1 MLSYNFIPGTYLED
15 PIPIK
20 SQVTFNP
27 EAEANNIISSL
38 RAMRG
43 TASTLGIMPDPE
55 FGAYQSY
62 ELPEVNDRSEFT
74 KGLLRGVDSTQAL
87 LYGGIGAV
95 GDVLGM
101 DSVRDWG
108 YENYARNMEE
118 AEENKAAIGSISE
131 VNSLGSFGQ
140 YTMGVLG
147 ELAPTAAGALAS
159 GGIGAL
165 AGKYYGSKLI
175 RKAVADQIENQV
187 QKGIADAAA
196 KGIASE
202 AVESTLRKQAQQQVM
217 GNLMRKGGTAAVGA
231 YTSLTEGG
239 GNWGQDVAAH
249 GIESASPGQDLL
261 FGVASGAIET
271 ILGAEIS
278 LFKSLTGKTVSDA
291 VEQSFRKELVKG
303 FAKAALSEGGQEAI
317 QETLSSINANIL
329 DSKGLITE
337 EDIEGIFNAAVAGAI
352 GGVAFHLPTSWSDAR
367 NRKKKTAA
375 QAEIDD
381 IVKKIE
387 EAKAQKAEQERLQTI
402 EQERIAKEQ
411 QYQDVVNDPRTQFE
425 LQLQKEMDDLNAYWD
440 QEGKDLYSAYERH
453 RRALENPSQSS
464 PRAIKAAQAFMKKFV
479 PFQEARNASIISLS
493 REQEKKRS
501 QFYSN
506 RKRPNREVEQIER
519 PDWDV
524 TQTYPYQAA
533 AEMQRQ
539 EERLDSLAAMFE
551 QGAEEHNAIAMAEE
565 EAWRASRSATRAMT
579 PARQAFEQK
588 LLNEQNEFNSR
599 WDERGK
605 KIYSAYSAAKAVL
618 ERPNEFSAAERKK
631 ALTAL
636 NEYKKFE
643 QERSTAQTILSNRQQ
658 QERTAFYSGRTRENR
673 TPPVSPLKL
682 DWDPSLSYTETFNF
696 ERAEE
701 ERKLNELGS
710 MFEEGAR
717 IHDLIA
723 TADRAEHNR
732 QMEGFSQYTPGLVA
746 REQEILNRTD
756 ISDIQKEILLRNLRS
771 GRAYPD
777 RTTAP
782 EDTRPTFGEIQY
794 LRDKEEAEKLMPL
807 LKAREA
813 QRIQHQLWKEY
824 ADREEAAFKEEWDK
838 KEASLLAQLQKFNQ
852 IATQSRLTADQEY
865 DRAQLYAKHAK
876 FLNDKKK
883 AREALDAKIKAGY
896 HSADGVFLSEA
907 RIAANNVYQQEE
919 IDRALGSGAYD
930 AISDALTEASTYF
943 TKATE
948 AINQRIADINTALS
962 EENAALA
969 QKQKDLTLTSD
980 DWKRHKTRIDNLTK
994 QRGKALKSLRKMN
1007 KLMGDISKKN
1017 AVLSSTDLNN
1027 LGLAIQELYHEGET
1041 ILNLQRS
1048 EDIFRDKQQLMI
1060 NEKKAKF
1067 GQLTDALKRARKL
1080 VENNIDQESKAR
1092 VSQIFNNV
1100 ENALTN
1106 SNFERDYPLQNPE
1119 AKTTPP
1125 SVVAQREQQQEQS
1138 ALEDAKI
1145 KEDFTNT
1152 FNQNLTSAIEAQQR
1166 AKEKEDQD
1174 AHEAS
1179 VQAATKQ
1186 KKSSVPREQLA
1197 RWAKED
1203 AARWDAITLLDPSE
1217 ANRPVLEEMARD
1229 TARVKAAER
1238 KAQEVLASAQAAM
1251 NMTLKEQE
1259 NPATLASRL
1268 LGQNRKSLK
1277 EKKVHSVITFL
1288 KNTLKSLPGLRD
1300 NTVICYDEN
1309 DASIPIELK
1318 NMLAN
1323 VNLGLTKGIK
1333 YLFTGDIGAYNIRLI
1348 DEANSRLDNLAIAE
1362 EMERQGDDPRRIKL
1376 ATGWERHRKDGKW
1389 RYELDDSIY
1398 RTIES
1403 FDLGDTT
1410 KTYTLSDIL
1419 LGAEDLFNSYPVL
1432 MDITVEQKSLS
1443 TSERGSY
1450 NPATNTITINSNLSS
1465 ADKRLTLLHEIQH
1478 SIQEIEGWTRGT
1490 STDAVISKRTL
1501 DKLRN
1506 KVQVKRAEKIYDEFS
1521 SIDSS
1526 ISIALEFLPM
1536 RIRMWLKH
1544 VEDPSIRALFK
1555 NNLSKNTNYSYLVKR
1570 LDAFISELQS
1580 KTVTDTDA
1588 EFQNERVIYRTERIL
1603 ESIREL
1609 ESKTKRAK
1617 RLIRLLSIVNRRV
1630 SPSLYKDAY
1639 EVYYENAGE
1648 VEARNV
1654 AHRAN
1659 MTYEER
1665 LNSLIEDTQDVSYED
1680 QQMLYRA
1687 MGGQVKGVYYKG
1699 KLYLF
1704 AKNLDS
1710 KEDAIRTLIHEG
1722 VAHYGLRSIMNDE
1735 QLGQF
1740 LNLVFNSFAGTES
1753 WKKFAAAR
1761 PEYFKTNDR
1770 LTQAE
1775 EYVAYIAEQM
1785 KVSELINPENQSIFN
1800 RIVMFLRNILSKLGL
1815 KTTLTHKDIR
1825 DVLKLSAYN
1834 LQKKGG
1840 QKDLINE
1847 LNNIDMY
1854 QADQQNKEMTLS
1866 EEPIYGVKFDDV
1878 QNARSYFADA
1888 DSARTGI
1895 PYTRFANNEPNLTNT
1910 LNLNDS
1916 LDEQHDKIKT
1926 RIAKLARDFSAAPA
1940 IDAVDNETF
1949 YVSMF
1954 NRVFGPYPSEQ
1965 DARTFIDNDAMLS
1978 SITGWDVYNFLASTM
1993 DSKRKATEIMN
2004 AYGIRGA
2011 QYLNMGKNTYYLFE
2025 GNNINMVPYQY
2036 NLNTLSEPKFLVT
2049 NPKDMVLDPE
2059 TGEPT
2064 TKDTPD
2070 QWTYMNELFNQVARE
2085 SSWLRKVADVIKT
2098 GTSRADD
2105 GTLIEHNGWERFIEG
2120 TVDRYRRLK
2129 VVQDY
2134 LKKKFKGAVDFST
2147 NVYQNLQGLTN
2158 RISRRQVDA
2167 DNKYLKP
2174 IEDVLKEVT
2183 ADLPIYKDG
2192 KLIGYKKSTDSDYQ
2206 DFMLRLFDGFLHA
2219 RHAQER
2225 NKSVSERFRGRRWL
2239 DKDGNPHHKN
2249 MKSAEQGQDI
2259 INASGMS
2266 DAEAQHLIDT
2276 LGSISGFQ
2284 EAAALVDKMN
2294 RYTLETMLEMKLI
2307 TQEDFNN
2314 MAKYNYYVPLTGW
2327 EDMVEHFAPGRYRPR
2342 GRSLSTGGKRPV
2354 QFAKGRD
2361 NKLPASP
2368 LLRSWQ
2374 QMDDIIALGMRN
2386 EVMRGFGQLVKNT
2399 SSETELWE
2407 VDRKNPEAVRLQV
2420 TKNGDII
2427 LVTKPSELHGSGD
2440 SAVSYIDEN
2449 GKPVRIVIKDK
2460 WLADAMRGENM
2471 APTGAIVDM
2480 MRKYTGMMSK
2490 LMTSRNPLF
2499 AMVNPIRDMMT
2510 AALNLGSVIEEN
2522 QMRGLMEK
2530 NGIIQRKV
2538 VTDVF
2543 SKKKLN
2549 MLWDMASMDEGKST
2563 FDASKYDPRDV
2574 QDLMDWRKNGGHT
2587 KSISVYDM
2595 KDRSKALRA
2604 GIRKDGIK
2612 KHYDEAMSYLDML
2625 SDMTENVV
2633 RFSVYQNVQRAFE
2646 ENIHRR
2652 AQAEGWSSAR
2662 VQQEI
2667 EMAKQKSA
2675 NIALDCT
2682 VNFTKRGAWAN
2693 VFNPLFAFSSASIQG
2708 FARIANNLWRPTSTP
2723 LQNFKRVSKFMA
2735 MGTCAPLM
2743 HGFICRA
2750 IMGDDE
2756 DGLNKYDKIPAYI
2769 KETNL
2774 IIPMPFGDGGYIKVP
2789 LPYGYNVFWSMGT
2802 TLDTVMAGHQH
2813 PADGALSIIKNALS
2827 NITPLDPSQGAVAFV
2842 PTIFKP
2848 LVELAANKNFAG
2860 APIKPEGYSTDML
2873 PEHMKSWER
2882 TPKGYKDI
2890 AGLLNFITGGFMTK
2904 SNIGALDISPET
2916 IEHLANSYL
2925 GGIYRIF
2932 SQAADLALSPMMGY
2946 QVEAKNIPL
2955 LNRLYGVTD
2964 DDNTRAIY
2972 NRYADHVRSAQVL
2985 KKQLKG
2991 TEEERDLLDAR
3002 RNVFSV
3008 EKQYTAVNTELN
3020 KVKQAKKDLAKRYP
3034 KRGEAYYNQLK
3045 LLEKREEKIMQKFNR
3060 VAHRAGLTME

>member
-1 MLSYNFIPGTYLED
+1 MLSYNFIPGTYLEE
-15 PIPIK
+15 PTPHK

-38 RAMRG
+38 RTMRG
-43 TASTLGIMPDPE
+43 ATSTSGLMPYPE
-55 FGAYQSY
+55 TGGYQSY
-62 ELPEVNDRSEFT
+62 ELPKEEMGEFM
-74 KGLLRGVDSTQAL
+74 KGVHRGIESTQAMGSGALGAIGDL
-87 LYGGIGAV
+87 LGI
-95 GDVLGM
+95 
-101 DSVRDWG
+101 DSMRDAG
-108 YENYARNMEE
+108 YEGYLRNMEE
-118 AEENKAAIGSISE
+118 AEQYKGSTQNFSDIFTEEGSA
-131 VNSLGSFGQ
+131 VDWALG
-140 YTMGVLG
+140 TAG
-147 ELAPTAAGALAS
+147 ELLPTIAGALVS
-159 GGIGAL
+159 GGIGSAAGYTLGKTMAGKAARKFVADRIENQFKKNMVEL
-165 AGKYYGSKLI
+165 AGKGVVGEAAEATA
-175 RKAVADQIENQV
+175 RDAATKAVM
-187 QKGIADAAA
+187 QKM
-196 KGIASE
+196 
-202 AVESTLRKQAQQQVM
+202 AQW
-217 GNLMRKGGTAAVGA
+217 GGTAALTG
-231 YTSLTEGG
+231 YTSLQEGG
-239 GNWGQDVAAH
+239 SNWGQDVTSH
-249 GIESASPGQDLL
+249 GLEGTRPGQDLF
-261 FGVASGAIET
+261 FGLLSGMSEAV
-271 ILGAEIS
+271 LGAESS
-278 LFKSLTGKTVSDA
+278 LLRAWTGKKVSDQ
-291 VEQSFRKELVKG
+291 VEQAFRKEFLKG
-303 FAKAALSEGGQEAI
+303 LPKAAASEGGQEAF
-317 QETLSSINANIL
+317 QEMLSSINANIQ
-329 DSKGLITE
+329 DAKGLLTTE
-337 EDIEGIFNAAVAGAI
+337 DLEGMFDAAMAGALGGGIMHVPTLI
-352 GGVAFHLPTSWSDAR
+352 GERRGKRAKNADEQKIENLVKEIEE
-367 NRKKKTAA
+367 NKRKR
-375 QAEIDD
+375 E
-381 IVKKIE
+381 E
-387 EAKAQKAEQERLQTI
+387 EAKKIPAIPERSSVKDPALESFDNETEELLQQLDTRWGGNKSYKNLVSKFNKYKDWLELGDARYALPGGEKEENAALIAQRQLEDYEKRWQAERSKLVTDRQKKRAELKYTKGEPTIQIDGEEGYLESTWEAEEYGTFTPDAYFAEQEKVEKEDPLATARARLQKDK
-402 EQERIAKEQ
+402 EAWAEHDKAKRAEFEEKWAKKSADILKEFSVFDK
-411 QYQDVVNDPRTQFE
+411 QDKTRWSLNEWANFRSLLAKKNKLE
-425 LQLQKEMDDLNAYWD
+425 EEKKKEKEALD
-440 QEGKDLYSAYERH
+440 
-453 RRALENPSQSS
+453 RAL
-464 PRAIKAAQAFMKKFV
+464 AAGY
-479 PFQEARNASIISLS
+479 RISDT
-493 REQEKKRS
+493 RYINE
-501 QFYSN
+501 F
-506 RKRPNREVEQIER
+506 
-519 PDWDV
+519 
-524 TQTYPYQAA
+524 
-533 AEMQRQ
+533 QRQ
-539 EERLDSLAAMFE
+539 
-551 QGAEEHNAIAMAEE
+551 NNI
-565 EAWRASRSATRAMT
+565 
-579 PARQAFEQK
+579 FEQK
-588 LLNEQNEFNSR
+588 E
-599 WDERGK
+599 
-605 KIYSAYSAAKAVL
+605 KI
-618 ERPNEFSAAERKK
+618 
-631 ALTAL
+631 
-636 NEYKKFE
+636 
-643 QERSTAQTILSNRQQ
+643 
-658 QERTAFYSGRTRENR
+658 
-673 TPPVSPLKL
+673 
-682 DWDPSLSYTETFNF
+682 
-696 ERAEE
+696 
-701 ERKLNELGS
+701 
-710 MFEEGAR
+710 
-717 IHDLIA
+717 
-723 TADRAEHNR
+723 
-732 QMEGFSQYTPGLVA
+732 
-746 REQEILNRTD
+746 
-756 ISDIQKEILLRNLRS
+756 
-771 GRAYPD
+771 
-777 RTTAP
+777 
-782 EDTRPTFGEIQY
+782 
-794 LRDKEEAEKLMPL
+794 DK
-807 LKAREA
+807 
-813 QRIQHQLWKEY
+813 
-824 ADREEAAFKEEWDK
+824 
-838 KEASLLAQLQKFNQ
+838 
-852 IATQSRLTADQEY
+852 
-865 DRAQLYAKHAK
+865 
-876 FLNDKKK
+876 
-883 AREALDAKIKAGY
+883 
-896 HSADGVFLSEA
+896 
-907 RIAANNVYQQEE
+907 
-919 IDRALGSGAYD
+919 ALGSGAFD
-930 AISDALTEASTYF
+930 SITQTLSDAVVYHDKAQESAKRTLADIDQAITDTEA
-943 TKATE
+943 K
-948 AINQRIADINTALS
+948 IN
-962 EENAALA
+962 EG
-969 QKQKDLTLTSD
+969 QKNLTLTAKD
-980 DWKRHKTRIDNLTK
+980 YKLWNERIEELRAQRTRVLRAT
-994 QRGKALKSLRKMN
+994 RKMS
-1007 KLMGDISKKN
+1007 KLMGKISDQN
-1017 AVLSSTDLNN
+1017 AYLSSANYRE
-1027 LGLAIQELYHEGET
+1027 LAYDIQELYNEG
-1041 ILNLQRS
+1041 
-1048 EDIFRDKQQLMI
+1048 DGIFGIERTDKVFRQGQAVQLAQVKDRYERLSDQI
-1060 NEKKAKF
+1060 KKAQARISNF
-1067 GQLTDALKRARKL
+1067 ESTPVLDAIGQAFRNTETSIA
-1080 VENNIDQESKAR
+1080 N
-1092 VSQIFNNV
+1092 
-1100 ENALTN
+1100 T
-1106 SNFERDYPLQNPE
+1106 NFERDYPLQSPAAKPVATANDADQNMRQQIEQQKEYEDWKSINEDFDAFQKKQVNDLRTRMETSKEDSRIADLLKTTGQKTHSIPSNIMTKLYGSKPFYE
-1119 AKTTPP
+1119 DVLNRLAKAKTDEEH
-1125 SVVAQREQQQEQS
+1125 AQ
-1138 ALEDAKI
+1138 I
-1145 KEDFTNT
+1145 
-1152 FNQNLTSAIEAQQR
+1152 
-1166 AKEKEDQD
+1166 EKELNELFEKDEKFHKRLMELRRST
-1174 AHEAS
+1174 A
-1179 VQAATKQ
+1179 
-1186 KKSSVPREQLA
+1186 
-1197 RWAKED
+1197 
-1203 AARWDAITLLDPSE
+1203 E
-1217 ANRPVLEEMARD
+1217 ANKMFEQHNMSLDNILATRLIPSSNKVSPK
-1229 TARVKAAER
+1229 TKTVK
-1238 KAQEVLASAQAAM
+1238 
-1251 NMTLKEQE
+1251 
-1259 NPATLASRL
+1259 
-1268 LGQNRKSLK
+1268 
-1277 EKKVHSVITFL
+1277 SVINFL
-1288 KNTLKSLPGLRD
+1288 KNTLKSLPGLKD
-1300 NTVICYDEN
+1300 NTVICYDQN
-1309 DASIPIELK
+1309 DASIPLELK
-1318 NMLAN
+1318 NMLAD
-1323 VNLGLTKGIK
+1323 VNLGLTKGVK
-1333 YLFTGDIGAYNIRLI
+1333 YLFCGTTGSYNLDIT
-1348 DEANSRLDNLAIAE
+1348 E
-1362 EMERQGDDPRRIKL
+1362 EMYTRSDNYLTAELMEAEGKDPRSIKL
-1376 ATGWERHRKDGKW
+1376 ATGWERNKADGLW
-1389 RYELDDSIY
+1389 RYEISDKDYTFNSEILELNDIDAFNSK
-1398 RTIES
+1398 
-1403 FDLGDTT
+1403 G
-1410 KTYTLSDIL
+1410 YTLENIL
-1419 LGAEDLFNSYPVL
+1419 SNAEDLFIAYPELKDYKV
-1432 MDITVEQKSLS
+1432 SLIKFDGSTYGSFS
-1443 TSERGSY
+1443 TSQKIIE
-1450 NPATNTITINSNLSS
+1450 L
-1465 ADKRLTLLHEIQH
+1465 ADSIPTAEKTLTLLHEIQH
-1478 SIQEIEGWTRGT
+1478 AIQGIEGFNSGT
-1490 STDAVISKRTL
+1490 SEFSVNYKRYGKDNDNKIRIKRMRSLFSTYSRLSRYIDQDLNKIKDEFNEILSEVKDENLALNEEIYSDITTLSDMLSKADSFDRERLTRIEKLASKLVDTIDVFRRSIPYREQREYARKLISLNSKL
-1501 DKLRN
+1501 DIY
-1506 KVQVKRAEKIYDEFS
+1506 VKR
-1521 SIDSS
+1521 
-1526 ISIALEFLPM
+1526 
-1536 RIRMWLKH
+1536 
-1544 VEDPSIRALFK
+1544 
-1555 NNLSKNTNYSYLVKR
+1555 NTANLVKDIDKVNK
-1570 LDAFISELQS
+1570 LKNIFNKFKDYADPNLYQDSF
-1580 KTVTDTDA
+1580 TV
-1588 EFQNERVIYRTERIL
+1588 Y
-1603 ESIREL
+1603 
-1609 ESKTKRAK
+1609 KR
-1617 RLIRLLSIVNRRV
+1617 R
-1630 SPSLYKDAY
+1630 
-1639 EVYYENAGE
+1639 AGE
-1648 VEARNV
+1648 TEARNV
-1654 AHRAN
+1654 QARH
-1659 MTYEER
+1659 TLSYEER
-1665 LNSLIEDTQDVSYED
+1665 LRSLIEDTQDIAYED
-1680 QQMLYRA
+1680 QQTLYRA
-1687 MGGQVKGVYYKG
+1687 MNGQVKGAYYNG
-1699 KLYLF
+1699 KLYIF
-1704 AKNLDS
+1704 AKNMEGQ
-1710 KEDAIRTLIHEG
+1710 EDAIRTLIHEG
-1722 VAHYGLRSIMNDE
+1722 VAHYGLRSIMNNE

-1740 LNLVFNSFAGTES
+1740 LNLVFNSFANTES

-1840 QKDLINE
+1840 RSELIKE
-1847 LNNIDMY
+1847 LTSIDMY
-1854 QADQQNKEMTLS
+1854 QADQQNQEMALS
-1866 EEPIYGVKFDDV
+1866 EEPIYGIKFDDV
-1878 QNARSYFADA
+1878 QGAKVYFANADA
-1888 DSARTGI
+1888 SRTGI
-1895 PYTRFANNEPNLTNT
+1895 PYTRFAKNEPNNTNT

-1916 LDEQHDKIKT
+1916 MSQQHEKIKS
-1926 RIAKLARDFSAAPA
+1926 RLEKVFNLLNINPAVESA
-1940 IDAVDNETF
+1940 DDNTHYVVAVG
-1949 YVSMF
+1949 
-1954 NRVFGPYPSEQ
+1954 RVFGPYEDTDSANQ
-1965 DARTFIDNDAMLS
+1965 FIKNGAFLDKIS
-1978 SITGWDVYNFLASTM
+1978 GWDVYNYITQKVG
-1993 DSKRKATEIMN
+1993 SKREATRLLN
-2004 AYGIRGA
+2004 YHGIRGA

-2025 GNNINMVPYQY
+2025 GNNINTVSYQY
-2036 NLNTLSEPKFLVT
+2036 DLNKLSEPKFLVT

-2070 QWTYMNELFNQVARE
+2070 QWTYHNELFNQVARE
-2085 SSWLRKVADVIKT
+2085 SSWLRKVASIIKT
-2098 GTSRADD
+2098 GTSRTDD
-2105 GTLIEHNGWERFIEG
+2105 GTLIEHNGWERFVEG

-2134 LKKKFKGAVDFST
+2134 LKKKFKGAVDFTT

-2158 RISRRQVDA
+2158 RISERQVDA
-2167 DNKYLKP
+2167 ANKYLKP
-2174 IEDVLKEVT
+2174 VEDVLKEVT
-2183 ADLPIYKDG
+2183 VDLPIYKDG
-2192 KLIGYKKSTDSDYQ
+2192 KLTGYKKSTDSDYQ

-2361 NKLPASP
+2361 NKLPSSP

-2471 APTGAIVDM
+2471 APTGAIIDM

-2499 AMVNPIRDMMT
+2499 AMTNPIRDMMT

-2530 NGIIQRKV
+2530 NGVIQRKV

-2563 FDASKYDPRDV
+2563 FDASKYDPKDV

-2604 GIRKDGIK
+2604 GIRKDGVK
-2612 KHYDEAMSYLDML
+2612 KHYAEAVSYLDML

-2646 ENIHRR
+2646 ENIHNR
-2652 AQAEGWSSAR
+2652 ARAEGWSSAR

-2882 TPKGYKDI
+2882 TPKGYKDV
-2890 AGLLNFITGGFMTK
+2890 AWYLNFITGGFMTK

-2932 SQAADLALSPMMGY
+2932 SQSVDLAMSPMMGY

-3008 EKQYTAVNTELN
+3008 EKQYTAVNTELS

>member
-1 MLSYNFIPGTYLED
+1 MLSYNFIPGTYLEE
-15 PIPIK
+15 PTPHK
-20 SQVTFNP
+20 PQAMFNP

-43 TASTLGIMPDPE
+43 AAPTRGIMPDPE

-62 ELPEVNDRSEFT
+62 ELPEVNDHSELT

-118 AEENKAAIGSISE
+118 AEENKAAVGSISE
-131 VNSLGSFGQ
+131 VDSLGSFGQ
-140 YTMGVLG
+140 YAMGVLG
-147 ELAPTAAGALAS
+147 ELAPTAAGALVS
-159 GGIGAL
+159 GGIGAF

-175 RKAVADQIENQV
+175 RKAVSEQIENQV
-187 QKGIADAAA
+187 QKGIAEAAA

-217 GNLMRKGGTAAVGA
+217 GNLMRKGGTAAMGA

-249 GIESASPGQDLL
+249 GIENASPGQDLL

-352 GGVAFHLPTSWSDAR
+352 GGVAFHLPTAWSDSR

-375 QAEIDD
+375 QVEIDD
-381 IVKKIE
+381 TVKKIE
-387 EAKAQKAEQERLQTI
+387 EAKAQKVEQERLQTI
-402 EQERIAKEQ
+402 EQERLAKEQ

-453 RRALENPSQSS
+453 KRALENPSQSS

-479 PFQEARNASIISLS
+479 PFQEARNASVISLS

-506 RKRPNREVEQIER
+506 RKRPNRSIEQIEK

-539 EERLDSLAAMFE
+539 GERLDSLAAMFE

-605 KIYSAYSAAKAVL
+605 KIYSAYNAVKAVL
-618 ERPNEFSAAERKK
+618 ERPNEFSAADRKK

-643 QERSTAQTILSNRQQ
+643 QERSTAQTALSNRQQ
-658 QERTAFYSGRTRENR
+658 QERAVFYSGRTRENR
-673 TPPVSPLKL
+673 TLPVSPLKL

-701 ERKLNELGS
+701 ERKINELGS

-813 QRIQHQLWKEY
+813 QRIHHQLWKEY
-824 ADREEAAFKEEWDK
+824 ADKEEAAFKAEWDK

-852 IATQSRLTADQEY
+852 MASQARLTADQEY
-865 DRAQLYAKHAK
+865 ARAQLYAKHAK

-883 AREALDAKIKAGY
+883 AKEALDAKIRAGY
-896 HSADGVFLSEA
+896 HAADGTFLSEA
-907 RIAANNVYQQEE
+907 RIVANKVYQQEE

-930 AISDALTEASTYF
+930 TISDALTEASTYF

-948 AINQRIADINTALS
+948 AINKRIADIDSAIS
-962 EENAALA
+962 EENLELA
-969 QKQKDLTLTSD
+969 QKQKNLTLTSEEWD
-980 DWKRHKTRIDNLTK
+980 RHKARIKDLQH
-994 QRGKALKSLRKMN
+994 QRGTALRSLRKMN
-1007 KLMGDISKKN
+1007 KLMSNISKKN
-1017 AVLSSTDLNN
+1017 AVLSTTDLNN
-1027 LGLAIQELYHEGET
+1027 LGLDIQELYHEGEN

-1067 GQLTDALKRARKL
+1067 GQLTDALKRTRKL
-1080 VENNIDQESKAR
+1080 LENNADKESKAQISR
-1092 VSQIFNNV
+1092 IFNNV

-1106 SNFERDYPLQNPE
+1106 SNFERDYPLQNP
-1119 AKTTPP
+1119 ATKTTPP

-1145 KEDFTNT
+1145 KDDFTNT
-1152 FNQNLTSAIEAQQR
+1152 FNQNLTSAIEAQQK
-1166 AKEKEDQD
+1166 AKEREDQN

-1186 KKSSVPREQLA
+1186 KKSFVSKEQLA

-1238 KAQEVLASAQAAM
+1238 KVQEVIASAQAAM
-1251 NMTLKEQE
+1251 DMTLKEQE

-1268 LGQNRKSLK
+1268 LGQNRKNFK

-1288 KNTLKSLPGLRD
+1288 KNTLKSLPGLKD
-1300 NTVICYDEN
+1300 NTVICYDQN
-1309 DASIPIELK
+1309 DASIPLELK

-1323 VNLGLTKGIK
+1323 VNLGLSKGIK
-1333 YLFTGDIGAYNIRLI
+1333 YLFTGERGAYNIDL
-1348 DEANSRLDNLAIAE
+1348 AE
-1362 EMERQGDDPRRIKL
+1362 EMTWRMDNFRIAKEMELAGVSPKEIKL
-1376 ATGWERHRKDGKW
+1376 ATGWEKNLADGKW
-1389 RYELDDSIY
+1389 RYEIDDSLMKFK
-1398 RTIES
+1398 S
-1403 FDLGDTT
+1403 NFVPADL
-1410 KTYTLSDIL
+1410 L
-1419 LGAEDLFNSYPVL
+1419 LRKYSLGEIMKGASDLFKMYP
-1432 MDITVEQKSLS
+1432 SLQNIIVFHDP
-1443 TSERGSY
+1443 EAGNGGY
-1450 NPATNTITINSNLSS
+1450 YSS
-1465 ADKRLTLLHEIQH
+1465 DHPEEIALPVNCGPDYCFRVLLHEIQH
-1478 SIQEIEGWTRGT
+1478 AIQHREGFYRGT
-1490 STDAVISKRTL
+1490 SPEAIGALRQRSNLGAQVSKYENWAISNFEDAV
-1501 DKLRN
+1501 
-1506 KVQVKRAEKIYDEFS
+1506 AEITKDPNTDDTAYYNFFS
-1521 SIDSS
+1521 SEEIDSIES
-1526 ISIALEFLPM
+1526 E
-1536 RIRMWLKH
+1536 
-1544 VEDPSIRALFK
+1544 EDFRRLCLRAI
-1555 NNLSKNTNYSYLVKR
+1555 KR
-1570 LDAFISELQS
+1570 LSDSSSSARSLPLSSEQ
-1580 KTVTDTDA
+1580 
-1588 EFQNERVIYRTERIL
+1588 
-1603 ESIREL
+1603 
-1609 ESKTKRAK
+1609 AK
-1617 RLIRLLSIVNRRV
+1617 RNYLISLDAAISHYRKAQEYKKKAELYNKFMSSGDNQLSDIDLYRRH
-1630 SPSLYKDAY
+1630 P
-1639 EVYYENAGE
+1639 GE
-1648 VEARNV
+1648 VEAENAV
-1654 AHRAN
+1654 ARHQ
-1659 MTYEER
+1659 MSYEER
-1665 LNSLIEDTQDVSYED
+1665 LESQISDTQEWSYED
-1680 QQMLYRA
+1680 QRAYTRA
-1687 MGGQVKGVYYKG
+1687 MNGQVKGAYYNG
-1699 KLYLF
+1699 KLYIF
-1704 AKNLDS
+1704 AKNMEGQ
-1710 KEDAIRTLIHEG
+1710 EDAIRTLIHEG
-1722 VAHYGLRSIMNDE
+1722 VAHYGLRSIMNNE

-1740 LNLVFNSFAGTES
+1740 LNLVFNSFANTES

-1785 KVSELINPENQSIFN
+1785 KVSELINPENQGIFN

-1840 QKDLINE
+1840 QKDLISE

-1878 QNARSYFADA
+1878 QNAKSYFADA

-1895 PYTRFANNEPNLTNT
+1895 PYTRFAKNEPNLTNT

-1926 RIAKLARDFSAAPA
+1926 RIAKLARDFGAAPA
-1940 IDAVDNETF
+1940 IDAVDAETF

-1965 DARTFIDNDAMLS
+1965 DAKTFIDNDAMLS
-1978 SITGWDVYNFLASTM
+1978 SITGWDVYNFLASAM

-2025 GNNINMVPYQY
+2025 GNNINTVPYQY
-2036 NLNTLSEPKFLVT
+2036 DLSKLSEPKFLVT

-2070 QWTYMNELFNQVARE
+2070 QWTYHNELFNQVARE
-2085 SSWLRKVADVIKT
+2085 SSWLRKVASVIKT

-2105 GTLIEHNGWERFIEG
+2105 GSLIEHNGWERFVEG

-2134 LKKKFKGAVDFST
+2134 LKKKFKGAVNFTT

-2158 RISRRQVDA
+2158 RISERQVDA
-2167 DNKYLKP
+2167 ANKYLKP
-2174 IEDVLKEVT
+2174 VEDVLKEVT
-2183 ADLPIYKDG
+2183 VDLPIYKDG

-2206 DFMLRLFDGFLHA
+2206 DFLLRLFDGFLHA

-2266 DAEAQHLIDT
+2266 DAEAQHLIDI

-2361 NKLPASP
+2361 NKLPSSP

-2471 APTGAIVDM
+2471 APTGAIIDM

-2499 AMVNPIRDMMT
+2499 TLVNPLRDLTT
-2510 AALNLGSVIEEN
+2510 AYLNLGSVIEEN

-2530 NGIIQRKV
+2530 NGVIQNSVIKEAFAGNIRNILF
-2538 VTDVF
+2538 D
-2543 SKKKLN
+2543 LA
-2549 MLWDMASMDEGKST
+2549 MADEGKKP
-2563 FDASKYDPRDV
+2563 FDASKYDPQVV
-2574 QDLMDWRKNGGHT
+2574 QDVMDWRKNGGHT

-2595 KDRSKALRA
+2595 QDRSKALRA
-2604 GIRKDGIK
+2604 NIRRDGIMK
-2612 KHYDEAMSYLDML
+2612 RYDEAMKYLDIL
-2625 SDMTENVV
+2625 SDTAENIV
-2633 RFSVYQNVQRAFE
+2633 RFSVYRNVQRAFE
-2646 ENIHRR
+2646 ENIHQR
-2652 AQAEGWSSAR
+2652 AKAEGWSSAR

-2756 DGLNKYDKIPAYI
+2756 DGINKYDKIPAYI

-2813 PADGALSIIKNALS
+2813 PADGALSIMKNALS

-2873 PEHMKSWER
+2873 PEHMKAWER
-2882 TPKGYKDI
+2882 TPHGYKWV
-2890 AGLLNFITGGFMTK
+2890 AGMLNFITGGFMTK

-2932 SQAADLALSPMMGY
+2932 SQSVDLALSPMMGY

-3008 EKQYTAVNTELN
+3008 EKQYTAVNTELS

>member
-1 MLSYNFIPGTYLED
+1 MLNYNFIPGTYMEGMD
-15 PIPIK
+15 PIKDI
-20 SQVTFNP
+20 
-27 EAEANNIISSL
+27 
-38 RAMRG
+38 
-43 TASTLGIMPDPE
+43 
-55 FGAYQSY
+55 
-62 ELPEVNDRSEFT
+62 PEVDVNAYASAINAARGSSEPNYRFELDPIRGSIYNEIPEEEKGEFT
-74 KGLLRGVDSTQAL
+74 KGVLRGIDSTQAL
-87 LYGGIGAV
+87 LYGGTGAV
-95 GDVLGM
+95 GDILNI
-101 DSVRDWG
+101 DTLRDWG
-108 YENYARNMEE
+108 YEGYLRNMEE
-118 AEENKAAIGSISE
+118 ANENAAAVGSYSDVDSIGSAW
-131 VNSLGSFGQ
+131 Q
-140 YTMGVLG
+140 YAQGILG
-147 ELAPTAAGALAS
+147 ELVPTLATSLVS
-159 GGIGAL
+159 GGIGAA
-165 AGKYYGSKLI
+165 AGKYYGAKVI
-175 RKAVADQIENQV
+175 RKAVADQIEDKV
-187 QKGIADAAA
+187 QKGIADHVVKGTLNDTIENTIRAAA
-196 KGIASE
+196 TKE
-202 AVESTLRKQAQQQVM
+202 VL
-217 GNLMRKGGTAAVGA
+217 GNLRNKGAMLAMGFQ
-231 YTSLTEGG
+231 TSLMEGG
-239 GNWGQDVAAH
+239 SNWGQDVEVH
-249 GIESASPGQDLL
+249 GIENTSPGQDML
-261 FGVASGAIET
+261 FGIASGAVET
-271 ILGAEIS
+271 ILGAEVS
-278 LFKSLTGKTVSDA
+278 LFKALTGKTVSNA
-291 VEQSFRKELVKG
+291 VEQKFRHELAKG
-303 FAKAALSEGGQEAI
+303 LPKAMASEGGTEAI
-317 QETLSSINANIL
+317 QEILSSINANII
-329 DSKGLITE
+329 DANGLITE
-337 EDIEGIFNAAVAGAI
+337 DDIEGIINAAVAGAI
-352 GGVAFHLPTSWSDAR
+352 GGGVLHVPTILSSRR
-367 NRKKKTAA
+367 NAKAKTAD
-375 QAEIDD
+375 QKTIDD
-381 IVKKIE
+381 TVDKIE
-387 EAKAQKAEQERLQTI
+387 TAKAEREALAEQ
-402 EQERIAKEQ
+402 
-411 QYQDVVNDPRTQFE
+411 
-425 LQLQKEMDDLNAYWD
+425 
-440 QEGKDLYSAYERH
+440 
-453 RRALENPSQSS
+453 
-464 PRAIKAAQAFMKKFV
+464 QAREK
-479 PFQEARNASIISLS
+479 QEATALA
-493 REQEKKRS
+493 EKQKRS
-501 QFYSN
+501 L
-506 RKRPNREVEQIER
+506 I
-519 PDWDV
+519 
-524 TQTYPYQAA
+524 
-533 AEMQRQ
+533 
-539 EERLDSLAAMFE
+539 
-551 QGAEEHNAIAMAEE
+551 
-565 EAWRASRSATRAMT
+565 T
-579 PARQAFEQK
+579 PAREALALKQK
-588 LLNEQNEFNSR
+588 EEIDSFNSR
-599 WDERGK
+599 WDEDGK
-605 KIYSAYSAAKAVL
+605 KIYSDYKKYKDVL
-618 ERPNEFSAAERKK
+618 ERPNEYPDKARKDAFAAKKKYDEYQEKRNTGYISLTNRLYKEQQIELAKERVQNPYWY
-631 ALTAL
+631 TGR
-636 NEYKKFE
+636 E
-643 QERSTAQTILSNRQQ
+643 ERSIE
-658 QERTAFYSGRTRENR
+658 ERPYTNWDGRE
-673 TPPVSPLKL
+673 V
-682 DWDPSLSYTETFNF
+682 
-696 ERAEE
+696 ERAVLEQRDQEAMLSRIKEREE
-701 ERKLNELGS
+701 ADKLNPTKQAEEAQKVEL
-710 MFEEGAR
+710 
-717 IHDLIA
+717 
-723 TADRAEHNR
+723 
-732 QMEGFSQYTPGLVA
+732 QMWKQYA
-746 REQEILNRTD
+746 
-756 ISDIQKEILLRNLRS
+756 
-771 GRAYPD
+771 
-777 RTTAP
+777 
-782 EDTRPTFGEIQY
+782 
-794 LRDKEEAEKLMPL
+794 DKEEA
-807 LKAREA
+807 
-813 QRIQHQLWKEY
+813 
-824 ADREEAAFKEEWDK
+824 AFNEEWDK
-838 KEASLLAQLQKFNQ
+838 KEAKIKGTYDMLRKQQA
-852 IATQSRLTADQEY
+852 QSREVAAPDVVRKNVTELGKAAAAYSKFKADKQKAWDKLQARINRGYSTADG
-865 DRAQLYAKHAK
+865 H
-876 FLNDKKK
+876 FV
-883 AREALDAKIKAGY
+883 
-896 HSADGVFLSEA
+896 SAA
-907 RIAANNVYQQEE
+907 RIAANKAFQQQQ
-919 IDRALGSGAYD
+919 IDKELGSGAFD
-930 AISDALTEASTYF
+930 SLSQTLQEASIYYGKVNTAIDNRL
-943 TKATE
+943 KAIDE
-948 AINQRIADINTALS
+948 AIRDMNEVIS
-962 EENAALA
+962 EA
-969 QKQKDLTLTSD
+969 QGNLTLTSED
-980 DWKRHKTRIDNLTK
+980 YKYYKDRVAALTK
-994 QRGKALKSLRKMN
+994 LRAATLRSRRDINKKM
-1007 KLMGDISKKN
+1007 GEISKQN
-1017 AVLSSTDLNN
+1017 AVLSTADFNK
-1027 LGLAIQELYHEGET
+1027 LGLDIQEMYHLGESL
-1041 ILNLQRS
+1041 LNLERTN
-1048 EDIFRDKQQLMI
+1048 DIFRGNQETQL
-1060 NEKKAKF
+1060 KKVSSNLKRI
-1067 GQLTDALKRARKL
+1067 QDAVKRARLFVDNNVFIPAEQTSRVVGSAVTGSTSTGNQFNKL
-1080 VENNIDQESKAR
+1080 TAEGQKVNAQLEQQNLQTAKQQAT
-1092 VSQIFNNV
+1092 QIFNNV
-1100 ENALTN
+1100 ESTL
-1106 SNFERDYPLQNPE
+1106 SNVNLERDYPLANPQKRTE
-1119 AKTTPP
+1119 AIWKGEIPA
-1125 SVVAQREQQQEQS
+1125 SDQRIVNNLNHNFNILEQEQI
-1138 ALEDAKI
+1138 AAARGAAELKQ
-1145 KEDFTNT
+1145 
-1152 FNQNLTSAIEAQQR
+1152 QNDNITQLM
-1166 AKEKEDQD
+1166 K
-1174 AHEAS
+1174 
-1179 VQAATKQ
+1179 ATRQ
-1186 KKSSVPREQLA
+1186 KKGEP
-1197 RWAKED
+1197 
-1203 AARWDAITLLDPSE
+1203 P
-1217 ANRPVLEEMARD
+1217 
-1229 TARVKAAER
+1229 ARVKNKLDNTDKFYQQYFDKLAKADAKQRAQLEKEIAEDQQALAAWINRNKLMEESAR
-1238 KAQEVLASAQAAM
+1238 KANEM
-1251 NMTLKEQE
+1251 FEQQKLTFD
-1259 NPATLASRL
+1259 NVVSSRL
-1268 LGQNRKSLK
+1268 GQSANRVPANVRAVKS
-1277 EKKVHSVITFL
+1277 VMNFL
-1288 KNTLKSLPGLRD
+1288 KNTLKSLPGLKD
-1300 NTVICYDEN
+1300 NTVICYDQN
-1309 DASIPIELK
+1309 DASIPLELK

-1323 VNLGLTKGIK
+1323 INLGLTKGVK
-1333 YLFTGDIGAYNIRLI
+1333 YLFTGEAGAFNLRMS
-1348 DEANSRLDNLAIAE
+1348 DEASTRLQNLSVAK
-1362 EMERQGDDPRRIKL
+1362 EMYASGKDMRTIKI
-1376 ATGWERHRKDGKW
+1376 ATGWELNQSDNRW
-1389 RYELDDSIY
+1389 RYEIDDTIY
-1398 RTIES
+1398 RI
-1403 FDLGDTT
+1403 
-1410 KTYTLSDIL
+1410 I
-1419 LGAEDLFNSYPVL
+1419 
-1432 MDITVEQKSLS
+1432 
-1443 TSERGSY
+1443 
-1450 NPATNTITINSNLSS
+1450 
-1465 ADKRLTLLHEIQH
+1465 
-1478 SIQEIEGWTRGT
+1478 
-1490 STDAVISKRTL
+1490 RTL
-1501 DKLRN
+1501 PEWN
-1506 KVQVKRAEKIYDEFS
+1506 
-1521 SIDSS
+1521 
-1526 ISIALEFLPM
+1526 
-1536 RIRMWLKH
+1536 
-1544 VEDPSIRALFK
+1544 
-1555 NNLSKNTNYSYLVKR
+1555 
-1570 LDAFISELQS
+1570 
-1580 KTVTDTDA
+1580 
-1588 EFQNERVIYRTERIL
+1588 
-1603 ESIREL
+1603 SIREFND
-1609 ESKTKRAK
+1609 SNIT
-1617 RLIRLLSIVNRRV
+1617 IGSLLSNSEDLLTAYPELNDVKFYIDANMQTGEGYYDPNLKYIKFGGGSFNEMRLTILHELQHAIQDIEGFAQGTDYKIVGNE
-1630 SPSLYKDAY
+1630 SYIKS
-1639 EVYYENAGE
+1639 AGE

-1654 AHRAN
+1654 EHRRF
-1659 MTYEER
+1659 MTPEER

-1680 QQMLYRA
+1680 QQILFRSLQ
-1687 MGGQVKGVYYKG
+1687 GQVKGAYYNG
-1699 KLYLF
+1699 KLYIF
-1704 AKNLDS
+1704 AKNMEGQ
-1710 KEDAIRTLIHEG
+1710 EDAIRTLIHEG
-1722 VAHYGLRSIMNDE
+1722 VAHYGLRSIMNNE

-1740 LNLVFNSFAGTES
+1740 LNLVFNSFANTDS

-1840 QKDLINE
+1840 QKDLIKE

-1878 QNARSYFADA
+1878 QNAKSYFADA

-1895 PYTRFANNEPNLTNT
+1895 PYTRFAKNEPNLTNT

-1926 RIAKLARDFSAAPA
+1926 RLAKLARDFGAAPA
-1940 IDAVDNETF
+1940 VDAVDNETF

-1965 DARTFIDNDAMLS
+1965 DAKTFIDNDAMLS
-1978 SITGWDVYNFLASTM
+1978 GITGWDVYNFLASAM

-2025 GNNINMVPYQY
+2025 GNNINTVPYQY
-2036 NLNTLSEPKFLVT
+2036 DLNKLSEPKFLVT

-2070 QWTYMNELFNQVARE
+2070 QWTYMNEMFNQVARE

-2105 GTLIEHNGWERFIEG
+2105 GSLIEHNGWERFVEG

-2167 DNKYLKP
+2167 ENKYLKP
-2174 IEDVLKEVT
+2174 IEDVLGGVT

-2192 KLIGYKKSTDSDYQ
+2192 HLVGYKKSTDSDYQ

-2225 NKSVSERFRGRRWL
+2225 NKSVSERFRGKRWL
-2239 DKDGNPHHKN
+2239 DKDGNPQHKN

-2266 DAEAQHLIDT
+2266 DAEAQKIID
-2276 LGSISGFQ
+2276 LVGSISGFQ

-2294 RYTLETMLEMKLI
+2294 RFTLETMLEMKLI

-2361 NKLPASP
+2361 NKLPSSP

-2374 QMDDIIALGMRN
+2374 QMDDIIALGLRN
-2386 EVMRGFGQLVKNT
+2386 KVMRGFGQLVKNT

-2499 AMVNPIRDMMT
+2499 TLTNPVRDSVT
-2510 AALNLGSVIEEN
+2510 AALNLGSVLEEN

-2530 NGIIQRKV
+2530 NGNIQYNV
-2538 VTDVF
+2538 VKDAWMGDIKNILFEMALADAGKKEADF
-2543 SKKKLN
+2543 SKFDPKL
-2549 MLWDMASMDEGKST
+2549 
-2563 FDASKYDPRDV
+2563 V
-2574 QDLMDWRKNGGHT
+2574 QDLMDWRSNGGHT
-2587 KSISVYDM
+2587 TSISVYDM
-2595 KDRSKALRA
+2595 KDRSKKLRSD
-2604 GIRKDGIK
+2604 IRKDGIK
-2612 KHYDEAMSYLDML
+2612 KHASEAVKYLDIL
-2625 SDMTENVV
+2625 SDAAENIV
-2633 RFSVYQNVQRAFE
+2633 RFSVYRNVQRAFE
-2646 ENIHRR
+2646 ENIHQR
-2652 AQAEGWSSAR
+2652 AKTEGWSSAR

-2873 PEHMKSWER
+2873 PEHMKAWER
-2882 TPKGYKDI
+2882 TPHGYKWV
-2890 AGLLNFITGGFMTK
+2890 AGMLNFITGGFVTK

-2932 SQAADLALSPMMGY
+2932 SQAADLAMSPIMGY

-2991 TEEERDLLDAR
+2991 TEEEKDLLDAR

>member
-1 MLSYNFIPGTYLED
+1 MLSYNFIPGTYLEE
-15 PIPIK
+15 PTPHK
-20 SQVTFNP
+20 PQSMFSP
-27 EAEANNIISSL
+27 EAEANKIISSL
-38 RAMRG
+38 RTMRG
-43 TASTLGIMPDPE
+43 AAPTSGIMPDPE

-74 KGLLRGVDSTQAL
+74 KSLLRGVDSTQAL

-95 GDVLGM
+95 GGVLGM

-118 AEENKAAIGSISE
+118 AEENKAAVGSISE

-140 YTMGVLG
+140 YAMGVLG

-202 AVESTLRKQAQQQVM
+202 AVESALRKQAQQQVM

-249 GIESASPGQDLL
+249 GIENASPGQDLL

-271 ILGAEIS
+271 ILGAEVS
-278 LFKSLTGKTVSDA
+278 LFKSLTGKTVSEI
-291 VEQSFRKELVKG
+291 VEQFFRKELVKG

-352 GGVAFHLPTSWSDAR
+352 GGTAFHLPTSWSDAR

-381 IVKKIE
+381 TVKKIE
-387 EAKAQKAEQERLQTI
+387 EAKAQKAEQERLQAI
-402 EQERIAKEQ
+402 EQERLAKEQ

-464 PRAIKAAQAFMKKFV
+464 PRALKAAQAFMKKFV
-479 PFQEARNASIISLS
+479 PFQEARNASILSLS

-551 QGAEEHNAIAMAEE
+551 QGAEEHNAIATAEE
-565 EAWRASRSATRAMT
+565 EAWRASRSAARAMT

-643 QERSTAQTILSNRQQ
+643 QERSTAQAILSNRQQ

-1186 KKSSVPREQLA
+1186 KKSSVSKEQLA

-1300 NTVICYDEN
+1300 NTVICYDQN
-1309 DASIPIELK
+1309 DASIPLELK

-1323 VNLGLTKGIK
+1323 VNLGLTKGVK
-1333 YLFTGDIGAYNIRLI
+1333 YLFTGESGAFNLRMS
-1348 DEANSRLDNLAIAE
+1348 DEASTRLQNLSVAK
-1362 EMERQGDDPRRIKL
+1362 EMYASGKDMRTIKL
-1376 ATGWERHRKDGKW
+1376 ATGWELNQSDNRW
-1389 RYELDDSIY
+1389 RYEIDDTIY
-1398 RTIES
+1398 RIIRTLPEWNSIREFNDSNITIGS
-1403 FDLGDTT
+1403 L
-1410 KTYTLSDIL
+1410 LSNS
-1419 LGAEDLFNSYPVL
+1419 EDLLIAYPELNDVKFYIDANMQTGEGYYDPNLKYIKFGGGSFNE
-1432 MDITVEQKSLS
+1432 M
-1443 TSERGSY
+1443 
-1450 NPATNTITINSNLSS
+1450 
-1465 ADKRLTLLHEIQH
+1465 RLTLLHELQHAIQD
-1478 SIQEIEGWTRGT
+1478 IEGFAQGT
-1490 STDAVISKRTL
+1490 DY
-1501 DKLRN
+1501 KL
-1506 KVQVKRAEKIYDEFS
+1506 VGDE
-1521 SIDSS
+1521 
-1526 ISIALEFLPM
+1526 
-1536 RIRMWLKH
+1536 
-1544 VEDPSIRALFK
+1544 
-1555 NNLSKNTNYSYLVKR
+1555 
-1570 LDAFISELQS
+1570 
-1580 KTVTDTDA
+1580 
-1588 EFQNERVIYRTERIL
+1588 
-1603 ESIREL
+1603 
-1609 ESKTKRAK
+1609 
-1617 RLIRLLSIVNRRV
+1617 
-1630 SPSLYKDAY
+1630 AY
-1639 EVYYENAGE
+1639 IKSAGE

-1654 AHRAN
+1654 EHRRF
-1659 MTYEER
+1659 MTPEER

-1680 QQMLYRA
+1680 QQILFRSLQ
-1687 MGGQVKGVYYKG
+1687 GQVKGAYYNG
-1699 KLYLF
+1699 KLYIF
-1704 AKNLDS
+1704 AKNMEGQ
-1710 KEDAIRTLIHEG
+1710 EDAIRTLIHEG
-1722 VAHYGLRSIMNDE
+1722 VAHHGLRSIMNNE

-1740 LNLVFNSFAGTES
+1740 LNLVFNSFANTES

-1840 QKDLINE
+1840 QKDLINA
-1847 LNNIDMY
+1847 LNNVDMY

-1866 EEPIYGVKFDDV
+1866 EELIYGVKFDDV

-1895 PYTRFANNEPNLTNT
+1895 PYTRFAKNEPNLTNT

-1926 RIAKLARDFSAAPA
+1926 RIAKLARDFGAAPA

-1965 DARTFIDNDAMLS
+1965 DAKTFIENDAMLS
-1978 SITGWDVYNFLASTM
+1978 GITGWDVYNFLASAM

-2025 GNNINMVPYQY
+2025 GNNINTVPYQY
-2036 NLNTLSEPKFLVT
+2036 DLSKLSEPKFLVT
-2049 NPKDMVLDPE
+2049 NPNDMVLDPE

-2070 QWTYMNELFNQVARE
+2070 QWTYMNELFNQPARE
-2085 SSWLRKVADVIKT
+2085 SSWLRKVASVIKT

-2105 GTLIEHNGWERFIEG
+2105 GTLIEHNGWERFVEG

-2134 LKKKFKGAVDFST
+2134 LKKKFKGAVDFTT

-2158 RISRRQVDA
+2158 RISERQVDA
-2167 DNKYLKP
+2167 ANKYLKP

-2192 KLIGYKKSTDSDYQ
+2192 KLVGYKKSTDSDYQ

-2652 AQAEGWSSAR
+2652 AKAEDWSSAR

-2882 TPKGYKDI
+2882 TPHGYKVV
-2890 AGLLNFITGGFMTK
+2890 AGYLNFITGGFMTK

-2932 SQAADLALSPMMGY
+2932 SQATDLALSPMMGY

-3020 KVKQAKKDLAKRYP
+3020 KAKKDLAKRYP

>member
-1 MLSYNFIPGTYLED
+1 MFSDRFIPGTYLDRIPANSPYTLPEED
-15 PIPIK
+15 PISVVKPDMPEGYSVSFDPTNSSASGNSVYGTYSGPVVGAPLKSIK
-20 SQVTFNP
+20 ST
-27 EAEANNIISSL
+27 SL
-38 RAMRG
+38 VS
-43 TASTLGIMPDPE
+43 STLPNKE
-55 FGAYQSY
+55 
-62 ELPEVNDRSEFT
+62 EERSEFT
-74 KGLLRGVDSTQAL
+74 KGVLRGIDSTQAL
-87 LYGGIGAV
+87 LYGGTGAV
-95 GDVLGM
+95 GDILNI
-101 DSVRDWG
+101 DALRDWG
-108 YENYARNMEE
+108 YEGYLRNMEE
-118 AEENKAAIGSISE
+118 AEENKAAVGSISE
-131 VNSLGSFGQ
+131 VDSLGSAWQ
-140 YTMGVLG
+140 YAQGVLG
-147 ELAPTAAGALAS
+147 ELAPTMAASLVS
-159 GGIGAL
+159 GGIGAA
-165 AGKYYGSKLI
+165 AGKYYGSKII
-175 RKAVADQIENQV
+175 RKAVADQIEDKV
-187 QKGIADAAA
+187 QKGIADHIVKGTLNDTVENTIRAAA
-196 KGIASE
+196 TKE
-202 AVESTLRKQAQQQVM
+202 VL
-217 GNLMRKGGTAAVGA
+217 GNLRNKGAMLAMGFQ
-231 YTSLTEGG
+231 TSLMEGG
-239 GNWGQDVAAH
+239 GNWGQDAQAH
-249 GIESASPGQDLL
+249 GLVNTSPGQDML
-261 FGVASGAIET
+261 FGIASGAVET
-271 ILGAEIS
+271 ILGAEVS
-278 LFKSLTGKTVSDA
+278 LFKALTGKTVSNA
-291 VEQSFRKELVKG
+291 VEQKFRHELAKG
-303 FAKAALSEGGQEAI
+303 LPKAMASEGGTEAI
-317 QETLSSINANIL
+317 QEILSSINANII
-329 DSKGLITE
+329 DAKGLITE
-337 EDIEGIFNAAVAGAI
+337 DDIEGIINAAVAGAI
-352 GGVAFHLPTSWSDAR
+352 GGGVLHVPTLMSSRSNA
-367 NRKKKTAA
+367 KAKTADQKTIDDTVNKIETAKAEREALA
-375 QAEIDD
+375 QQEDEADRLKATSLITPTREALALKQKEEID
-381 IVKKIE
+381 
-387 EAKAQKAEQERLQTI
+387 
-402 EQERIAKEQ
+402 
-411 QYQDVVNDPRTQFE
+411 
-425 LQLQKEMDDLNAYWD
+425 
-440 QEGKDLYSAYERH
+440 S
-453 RRALENPSQSS
+453 
-464 PRAIKAAQAFMKKFV
+464 
-479 PFQEARNASIISLS
+479 
-493 REQEKKRS
+493 
-501 QFYSN
+501 
-506 RKRPNREVEQIER
+506 
-519 PDWDV
+519 
-524 TQTYPYQAA
+524 
-533 AEMQRQ
+533 
-539 EERLDSLAAMFE
+539 
-551 QGAEEHNAIAMAEE
+551 
-565 EAWRASRSATRAMT
+565 
-579 PARQAFEQK
+579 
-588 LLNEQNEFNSR
+588 FNSR
-599 WDERGK
+599 WDEDGK
-605 KIYSAYSAAKAVL
+605 KIYSDYEKYKDVL
-618 ERPNEFSAAERKK
+618 ERPNE
-631 ALTAL
+631 
-636 NEYKKFE
+636 Y
-643 QERSTAQTILSNRQQ
+643 
-658 QERTAFYSGRTRENR
+658 
-673 TPPVSPLKL
+673 
-682 DWDPSLSYTETFNF
+682 
-696 ERAEE
+696 
-701 ERKLNELGS
+701 
-710 MFEEGAR
+710 
-717 IHDLIA
+717 
-723 TADRAEHNR
+723 ADRARKAAFAAKKKYDEYQEKRNAGYISLTNR
-732 QMEGFSQYTPGLVA
+732 LYKEQQIELAKERVQNPYWYTG
-746 REQEILNRTD
+746 REERSIEERPSINWAGRDAEREALAQRDQEAM
-756 ISDIQKEILLRNLRS
+756 ISRIKER
-771 GRAYPD
+771 
-777 RTTAP
+777 
-782 EDTRPTFGEIQY
+782 
-794 LRDKEEAEKLMPL
+794 EEAEKLDPTKQAEAAQ
-807 LKAREA
+807 KAE
-813 QRIQHQLWKEY
+813 LEMWKQY
-824 ADREEAAFKEEWDK
+824 ADKEEAAFNEEWDK
-838 KEASLLAQLQKFNQ
+838 KEAKIKGTYDLLRKQQA
-852 IATQSRLTADQEY
+852 QSREIAAPDVVKKNTTELGKAAAAYSKFKADKQKAWDKLQARINRGYSTAEG
-865 DRAQLYAKHAK
+865 H
-876 FLNDKKK
+876 FV
-883 AREALDAKIKAGY
+883 
-896 HSADGVFLSEA
+896 SAA
-907 RIAANNVYQQEE
+907 RIAANKAFQQKQ
-919 IDRALGSGAYD
+919 IDSELGSGAFD
-930 AISDALTEASTYF
+930 SLSQTLQEASIYYGKVNTAIDNRL
-943 TKATE
+943 KAIDE
-948 AINQRIADINTALS
+948 AIRDMNEVIS
-962 EENAALA
+962 EA
-969 QKQKDLTLTSD
+969 QGNLTLTSED
-980 DWKRHKTRIDNLTK
+980 YKYYKDRVAVLTK
-994 QRGKALKSLRKMN
+994 LRAATLRSRRDINKKM
-1007 KLMGDISKKN
+1007 GEISKQN
-1017 AVLSSTDLNN
+1017 AVLSTADFNK
-1027 LGLAIQELYHEGET
+1027 LGLDIQEMYHLGESL
-1041 ILNLQRS
+1041 LNLERTN
-1048 EDIFRDKQQLMI
+1048 DIFRGNQETQL
-1060 NEKKAKF
+1060 KKVSSNLKRI
-1067 GQLTDALKRARKL
+1067 QDAVKRARLFVDNNVFTPAEQSSRIAGSAVTGSTSTGNQFNKL
-1080 VENNIDQESKAR
+1080 TAEGQKVNAQLEQQNLQNAR
-1092 VSQIFNNV
+1092 QQATQIFNNV
-1100 ENALTN
+1100 ESVL
-1106 SNFERDYPLQNPE
+1106 SNVNLERDYPLADPTKRTEALWKGEIPASDQRIVNNLNRNFNILEQEQTAAARGVAELKQQNDNITQLM
-1119 AKTTPP
+1119 KTTRQKNSEPP
-1125 SVVAQREQQQEQS
+1125 
-1138 ALEDAKI
+1138 
-1145 KEDFTNT
+1145 
-1152 FNQNLTSAIEAQQR
+1152 
-1166 AKEKEDQD
+1166 
-1174 AHEAS
+1174 
-1179 VQAATKQ
+1179 
-1186 KKSSVPREQLA
+1186 
-1197 RWAKED
+1197 
-1203 AARWDAITLLDPSE
+1203 
-1217 ANRPVLEEMARD
+1217 
-1229 TARVKAAER
+1229 ARVKNKLDNTDKFYQQYFDKLAKSDAKQRVQLEKEIAEDQKMFAAWINRNKLMEESAT
-1238 KAQEVLASAQAAM
+1238 KANEM
-1251 NMTLKEQE
+1251 FEQQKLTFD
-1259 NPATLASRL
+1259 NVVSSRL
-1268 LGQNRKSLK
+1268 GQSPNRVSPEVKAVK
-1277 EKKVHSVITFL
+1277 SVINFL
-1288 KNTLKSLPGLRD
+1288 KNTLKSLPGLKD
-1300 NTVICYDEN
+1300 NTVICYDQN
-1309 DASIPIELK
+1309 DASIPLELK

-1323 VNLGLTKGIK
+1323 VNLGLTKGVK
-1333 YLFTGDIGAYNIRLI
+1333 YLFTGEMGAYSLNMQ
-1348 DEANSRLDNLAIAE
+1348 DECNTRLDKLHIARDMYE
-1362 EMERQGDDPRRIKL
+1362 AGKDMRTIKL
-1376 ATGWERHRKDGKW
+1376 ATGWELNGADGKW
-1389 RYELDDSIY
+1389 RYEVDDSFY
-1398 RTIES
+1398 RVIRTLPEWNSIKE
-1403 FDLGDTT
+1403 FNDANMTLGRM
-1410 KTYTLSDIL
+1410 LS
-1419 LGAEDLFNSYPVL
+1419 GAEYLLATYPDLVDTKVVIREDYGPG
-1432 MDITVEQKSLS
+1432 Q
-1443 TSERGSY
+1443 GGY
-1450 NPATNTITINSNLSS
+1450 QPATNTIFLGG
-1465 ADKRLTLLHEIQH
+1465 AKFPLMRLTLLHEVQH
-1478 SIQEIEGWTRGT
+1478 AIQEIEGFAQGASTRHMT
-1490 STDAVISKRTL
+1490 I
-1501 DKLRN
+1501 
-1506 KVQVKRAEKIYDEFS
+1506 AEHDRY
-1521 SIDSS
+1521 
-1526 ISIALEFLPM
+1526 
-1536 RIRMWLKH
+1536 
-1544 VEDPSIRALFK
+1544 
-1555 NNLSKNTNYSYLVKR
+1555 
-1570 LDAFISELQS
+1570 
-1580 KTVTDTDA
+1580 
-1588 EFQNERVIYRTERIL
+1588 
-1603 ESIREL
+1603 
-1609 ESKTKRAK
+1609 
-1617 RLIRLLSIVNRRV
+1617 
-1630 SPSLYKDAY
+1630 
-1639 EVYYENAGE
+1639 AGE
-1648 VEARNV
+1648 VESYNV
-1654 AHRAN
+1654 EKRHQ
-1659 MTYEER
+1659 MSLDER
-1665 LNSLIEDTQDVSYED
+1665 RNSLIEDTQDIAYED
-1680 QQMLYRA
+1680 QEVVLRA
-1687 MGGQVKGVYYKG
+1687 MNGQVKGAYYNG
-1699 KLYLF
+1699 KLYIF
-1704 AKNLDS
+1704 AKNMEGQ
-1710 KEDAIRTLIHEG
+1710 EDAIRTLIHEG
-1722 VAHYGLRSIMNDE
+1722 VAHYGLRSIMNNE

-1740 LNLVFNSFAGTES
+1740 LNLVFNSFANTYS

-1840 QKDLINE
+1840 QKDLISE

-1895 PYTRFANNEPNLTNT
+1895 PYTRFAKNEPNLTNT

-1926 RIAKLARDFSAAPA
+1926 RIAKLARDFGAAPA

-1965 DARTFIDNDAMLS
+1965 DAKTFIDNDAMLS
-1978 SITGWDVYNFLASTM
+1978 GITGWDVYNFLASAM

-2025 GNNINMVPYQY
+2025 GNNINTVPYQY
-2036 NLNTLSEPKFLVT
+2036 DLSKLSEPKFLVT

-2070 QWTYMNELFNQVARE
+2070 QWTYHNELFNQVARE

-2098 GTSRADD
+2098 GTSRTDD
-2105 GTLIEHNGWERFIEG
+2105 GSLIEHNGWERFVEG

-2129 VVQDY
+2129 VIQDY

-2167 DNKYLKP
+2167 ENKYLKP
-2174 IEDVLKEVT
+2174 IEDVLKSVT

-2192 KLIGYKKSTDSDYQ
+2192 KLVDYKKSTDSDYQ

-2361 NKLPASP
+2361 NKLPSSP

-2374 QMDDIIALGMRN
+2374 QMDDIIALGLRN
-2386 EVMRGFGQLVKNT
+2386 KVMRGFGQLVKNT

-2407 VDRKNPEAVRLQV
+2407 VDRKNPETVRLQV

-2499 AMVNPIRDMMT
+2499 IIPNPIRDSLT
-2510 AALNLGSVIEEN
+2510 AAMNLGSVIEEN

-2530 NGIIQRKV
+2530 NGSIQINV
-2538 VTDVF
+2538 VKDAWLGDIKKILFEMALADAGKKEADF
-2543 SKKKLN
+2543 SKFDPKL
-2549 MLWDMASMDEGKST
+2549 
-2563 FDASKYDPRDV
+2563 V
-2574 QDLMDWRKNGGHT
+2574 QDLMDWRANGGHT
-2587 KSISVYDM
+2587 TSISVYDM
-2595 KDRSKALRA
+2595 QDRSKKLRSD
-2604 GIRKDGIK
+2604 IRKDGIK
-2612 KHYDEAMSYLDML
+2612 KHASEAVKYLDIL
-2625 SDMTENVV
+2625 SDAAENIV
-2633 RFSVYQNVQRAFE
+2633 RFSVYRNVQRAFE
-2646 ENIHRR
+2646 ENIHQR
-2652 AQAEGWSSAR
+2652 AKAEGWSSAR

-2756 DGLNKYDKIPAYI
+2756 DGINKYDKIPAYI

-2774 IIPMPFGDGGYIKVP
+2774 IIPMPFGDGGYIKIP

-2813 PADGALSIIKNALS
+2813 PADGALSIMKNALS

-2882 TPKGYKDI
+2882 TPQGYKDV

-2932 SQAADLALSPMMGY
+2932 SQSLDLAMSPMMGY

>member
-1 MLSYNFIPGTYLED
+1 MLSYNFIPGTYLEE
-15 PIPIK
+15 PTPHK
-20 SQVTFNP
+20 PQARFNS
-27 EAEANNIISSL
+27 EAEADNIISSL

-43 TASTLGIMPDPE
+43 AAPTRGIMPDPE

-62 ELPEVNDRSEFT
+62 ELPKEEMGEFM
-74 KGLLRGVDSTQAL
+74 KGVHRGIESTQAMSYGALGAIGDL
-87 LYGGIGAV
+87 LGI
-95 GDVLGM
+95 
-101 DSVRDWG
+101 DSLRDAG
-108 YENYARNMEE
+108 YEGYLRNMEE
-118 AEENKAAIGSISE
+118 AEQYKGSTQSFSDIFTEEGSA
-131 VNSLGSFGQ
+131 VDWALG
-140 YTMGVLG
+140 TAG
-147 ELAPTAAGALAS
+147 ELLPTMAGALVS
-159 GGIGAL
+159 GGVGSAAGYTLGKTMAGKAARKFVADRIENQFKKNMVEL
-165 AGKYYGSKLI
+165 AGKGVVGEAAEATA
-175 RKAVADQIENQV
+175 RDAATKAVM
-187 QKGIADAAA
+187 QKM
-196 KGIASE
+196 
-202 AVESTLRKQAQQQVM
+202 AQW
-217 GNLMRKGGTAAVGA
+217 GGTAALTG
-231 YTSLTEGG
+231 YTSLQEGG
-239 GNWGQDVAAH
+239 SNWGQDVTSH
-249 GIESASPGQDLL
+249 GLEGTSPGQDLF
-261 FGVASGAIET
+261 FGLLSGMSEAV
-271 ILGAEIS
+271 LGAESSI
-278 LFKSLTGKTVSDA
+278 LRAWTGKKVSDQ
-291 VEQSFRKELVKG
+291 VEQAFRKEFLKG
-303 FAKAALSEGGQEAI
+303 LPKAAASEGGQEAF
-317 QETLSSINANIL
+317 QEMLSSINANIQ
-329 DSKGLITE
+329 DAKGLLTTE
-337 EDIEGIFNAAVAGAI
+337 DLEGMFNAAMAGALGGTVMHVPTLI
-352 GGVAFHLPTSWSDAR
+352 GERRGKRA
-367 NRKKKTAA
+367 KTADE
-375 QAEIDD
+375 QKIENLVKEIEEN
-381 IVKKIE
+381 KRKREE
-387 EAKAQKAEQERLQTI
+387 EAKKIPAIPERSSV
-402 EQERIAKEQ
+402 K
-411 QYQDVVNDPRTQFE
+411 DP
-425 LQLQKEMDDLNAYWD
+425 
-440 QEGKDLYSAYERH
+440 
-453 RRALENPSQSS
+453 ALESFDNETEELLQQLDTRWSDN
-464 PRAIKAAQAFMKKFV
+464 KAYTTLVSKFNKYKDWL
-479 PFQEARNASIISLS
+479 ELGDARYALPGGEKEENAALI
-493 REQEKKRS
+493 
-501 QFYSN
+501 
-506 RKRPNREVEQIER
+506 
-519 PDWDV
+519 
-524 TQTYPYQAA
+524 A
-533 AEMQRQ
+533 QRQ
-539 EERLDSLAAMFE
+539 LEDYEKRWKDERSKLITARQKQRAELKYTKGEPTIQIDGEEVYPESTWEAEEF
-551 QGAEEHNAIAMAEE
+551 GAEEFTPGAYFESQEKLKQTDPLASARARLKKDK
-565 EAWRASRSATRAMT
+565 EAWTEHDKAKRAEFEEKWAKKSADLLKEFSVFDKQDKTRWSLNEWASFRSLLAKKNKLEEDKKKEKEELDRALAAGYRISDTRYINEFQ
-579 PARQAFEQK
+579 RQNNVFEQK
-588 LLNEQNEFNSR
+588 EQ
-599 WDERGK
+599 
-605 KIYSAYSAAKAVL
+605 I
-618 ERPNEFSAAERKK
+618 
-631 ALTAL
+631 
-636 NEYKKFE
+636 
-643 QERSTAQTILSNRQQ
+643 
-658 QERTAFYSGRTRENR
+658 
-673 TPPVSPLKL
+673 
-682 DWDPSLSYTETFNF
+682 
-696 ERAEE
+696 
-701 ERKLNELGS
+701 
-710 MFEEGAR
+710 
-717 IHDLIA
+717 
-723 TADRAEHNR
+723 
-732 QMEGFSQYTPGLVA
+732 
-746 REQEILNRTD
+746 
-756 ISDIQKEILLRNLRS
+756 
-771 GRAYPD
+771 
-777 RTTAP
+777 
-782 EDTRPTFGEIQY
+782 
-794 LRDKEEAEKLMPL
+794 DK
-807 LKAREA
+807 
-813 QRIQHQLWKEY
+813 
-824 ADREEAAFKEEWDK
+824 
-838 KEASLLAQLQKFNQ
+838 
-852 IATQSRLTADQEY
+852 
-865 DRAQLYAKHAK
+865 
-876 FLNDKKK
+876 
-883 AREALDAKIKAGY
+883 
-896 HSADGVFLSEA
+896 
-907 RIAANNVYQQEE
+907 
-919 IDRALGSGAYD
+919 ALGSGAFD
-930 AISDALTEASTYF
+930 SITQTLSDAVVYHDKAQESAKRTLADIDQAITDTEA
-943 TKATE
+943 K
-948 AINQRIADINTALS
+948 IN
-962 EENAALA
+962 EG
-969 QKQKDLTLTSD
+969 QKNLTLTAKD
-980 DWKRHKTRIDNLTK
+980 YKLWNERIEELRAQRTRVIRAT
-994 QRGKALKSLRKMN
+994 RKMS
-1007 KLMGDISKKN
+1007 KLMGKISDQN
-1017 AVLSSTDLNN
+1017 AYLSSANYRE
-1027 LGLAIQELYHEGET
+1027 LAYDIQELYNEG
-1041 ILNLQRS
+1041 
-1048 EDIFRDKQQLMI
+1048 DGIFSIERTDKVFRQGQAVQLAQVKDRYERLSDQI
-1060 NEKKAKF
+1060 KKA
-1067 GQLTDALKRARKL
+1067 Q
-1080 VENNIDQESKAR
+1080 AR
-1092 VSQIFNNV
+1092 VSNFESTPVLDAIGQAFRNTETSLAN
-1100 ENALTN
+1100 T
-1106 SNFERDYPLQNPE
+1106 NFERDYPLQSPDAKPVATANDADRSMRQQIEQQKEYEDWKSINKDFDAFQKKQVNDLRTRMETSKENSRITDLLKTTGQKTHGIPSNIMTKLYGSKPFYE
-1119 AKTTPP
+1119 DVLNRLAKAKTDEEH
-1125 SVVAQREQQQEQS
+1125 AQIEKELNELFEKDEKFHKRLMELRRSTAEANKMFEQQNMS
-1138 ALEDAKI
+1138 MDNIL
-1145 KEDFTNT
+1145 
-1152 FNQNLTSAIEAQQR
+1152 
-1166 AKEKEDQD
+1166 
-1174 AHEAS
+1174 
-1179 VQAATKQ
+1179 ATRLIP
-1186 KKSSVPREQLA
+1186 SS
-1197 RWAKED
+1197 
-1203 AARWDAITLLDPSE
+1203 S
-1217 ANRPVLEEMARD
+1217 
-1229 TARVKAAER
+1229 RVSPQTKTV
-1238 KAQEVLASAQAAM
+1238 K
-1251 NMTLKEQE
+1251 
-1259 NPATLASRL
+1259 
-1268 LGQNRKSLK
+1268 
-1277 EKKVHSVITFL
+1277 SVINFL
-1288 KNTLKSLPGLRD
+1288 KNTLKSLPGLKD
-1300 NTVICYDEN
+1300 NTVICYDQN
-1309 DASIPIELK
+1309 DASIPLELK

-1323 VNLGLTKGIK
+1323 VNLGLSKGVK
-1333 YLFTGDIGAYNIRLI
+1333 YLFTGESGAYSIRLI

-1362 EMERQGDDPRRIKL
+1362 EMERQGDDPRKIKL
-1376 ATGWERHRKDGKW
+1376 ATGWERHGKDGKW
-1389 RYELDDSIY
+1389 RYEIDDSVY
-1398 RTIES
+1398 KTIES

-1410 KTYTLSDIL
+1410 KTYTLSDVL
-1419 LGAEDLFNSYPVL
+1419 LGADDLFNSYPVL
-1432 MDITVEQKSLS
+1432 MDITIEQKSLDVEL
-1443 TSERGSY
+1443 ERGSY
-1450 NPATNTITINSNLSS
+1450 SPDTHTITINSNLSS
-1465 ADKRLTLLHEIQH
+1465 TDKRLTLLHEIQH
-1478 SIQEIEGWTRGT
+1478 AIQEIEGWTSGT
-1490 STDAVISKRTL
+1490 SPIAVMVNRASDIR
-1501 DKLRN
+1501 RN
-1506 KVQVKRAEKIYDEFS
+1506 KVQVERAEKIYNEFNRVDKD
-1521 SIDSS
+1521 IY
-1526 ISIALEFLPM
+1526 LTLKFLPT
-1536 RIRMWLKH
+1536 RIDTLLSRVK
-1544 VEDPSIRALFK
+1544 DPSIEALFK
-1555 NNLSKNTNYSYLVKR
+1555 NDISKNTNHSYIIKR
-1570 LDAFISELQS
+1570 LNTLLPELQS
-1580 KTVTDTDA
+1580 KTTTDPVV
-1588 EFQNERVIYRTERIL
+1588 EKQNRIAIKTTTGL
-1603 ESIREL
+1603 IESFKDL
-1609 ESKTKRAK
+1609 ESKTKRAR
-1617 RLIRLLSIVNRRV
+1617 RLIRLLSIVDKRV

-1648 VEARNV
+1648 VEARN
-1654 AHRAN
+1654 ASRRAN

-1665 LNSLIEDTQDVSYED
+1665 LNSLIEDTQNVSYED
-1680 QQMLYRA
+1680 QQVLYRA
-1687 MGGQVKGVYYKG
+1687 LQGQVKGAYYNG
-1699 KLYLF
+1699 KLYIF
-1704 AKNLDS
+1704 AKNMEGQ
-1710 KEDAIRTLIHEG
+1710 EDAIRTLIHEG
-1722 VAHYGLRSIMNDE
+1722 VAHYGLRSIMNNE

-1740 LNLVFNSFAGTES
+1740 LNLVFNSFANTDS

-1840 QKDLINE
+1840 RSELIKE
-1847 LNNIDMY
+1847 LTSIDMY
-1854 QADQQNKEMTLS
+1854 QADQQNQEMALS
-1866 EEPIYGVKFDDV
+1866 EEPIYGIKFDDV
-1878 QNARSYFADA
+1878 QGAKVYFANADA
-1888 DSARTGI
+1888 SRTGI
-1895 PYTRFANNEPNLTNT
+1895 PYTRFAKNEPNNTNT

-1916 LDEQHDKIKT
+1916 MSQQHEKIKS
-1926 RIAKLARDFSAAPA
+1926 RLEKVFNLLNINPAVESA
-1940 IDAVDNETF
+1940 DDNTHYVVAVG
-1949 YVSMF
+1949 
-1954 NRVFGPYPSEQ
+1954 RVFGPYEDVDSANQ
-1965 DARTFIDNDAMLS
+1965 FIKTGAFLDQIS
-1978 SITGWDVYNFLASTM
+1978 GWDAYNYITQKVG
-1993 DSKRKATEIMN
+1993 SKREATMLLN
-2004 AYGIRGA
+2004 YYGIRGA

-2025 GNNINMVPYQY
+2025 GNNINTVPYQY
-2036 NLNTLSEPKFLVT
+2036 DLNKLSEPKFLVT

-2070 QWTYMNELFNQVARE
+2070 QWTHMNELFNQTARE

-2105 GTLIEHNGWERFIEG
+2105 GTLIEHNGWERFVEG

-2134 LKKKFKGAVDFST
+2134 LKKKFKGVVDFTT

-2158 RISRRQVDA
+2158 RISERQVDA
-2167 DNKYLKP
+2167 ANKYLKP
-2174 IEDVLKEVT
+2174 IEDVLKGITV
-2183 ADLPIYKDG
+2183 DLPIYKDG
-2192 KLIGYKKSTDSDYQ
+2192 KLVGYKKSTDSDYQ

-2266 DAEAQHLIDT
+2266 DAEAQHLIDI

-2327 EDMVEHFAPGRYRPR
+2327 EDMIEHYAPGRYRPR

-2361 NKLPASP
+2361 NKLPSSP

-2386 EVMRGFGQLVKNT
+2386 EVMRGFGKLVKNT

-2460 WLADAMRGENM
+2460 WLADALRGENM
-2471 APTGAIVDM
+2471 APTGVIIDM

-2499 AMVNPIRDMMT
+2499 AMTNPIRDMMT

-2530 NGIIQRKV
+2530 NGVIQRKV

-2563 FDASKYDPRDV
+2563 FDASKYDPKDV

-2604 GIRKDGIK
+2604 GIRKDGVK
-2612 KHYDEAMSYLDML
+2612 KHYAEAVSYLDML

-2646 ENIHRR
+2646 DNIHNR
-2652 AQAEGWSSAR
+2652 ARAEGWSSAR

-2743 HGFICRA
+2743 YGFICRA

-2882 TPKGYKDI
+2882 TPKGYKDV

-2925 GGIYRIF
+2925 GGIWRIF
-2932 SQAADLALSPMMGY
+2932 SQATDLALSPMMGY

-2955 LNRLYGVTD
+2955 LNRLYGVSD

-3002 RNVFSV
+3002 RNVFSI

>member
-1 MLSYNFIPGTYLED
+1 MFSNNYIPGTYLEEISVPD
-15 PIPIK
+15 IK
-20 SQVTFNP
+20 VP
-27 EAEANNIISSL
+27 SL
-38 RAMRG
+38 
-43 TASTLGIMPDPE
+43 SV
-55 FGAYQSY
+55 
-62 ELPEVNDRSEFT
+62 PEVNASSGSAGTSISPYVDYQPLPYDHLADMSHPEEDRSEFV
-74 KGLLRGVDSTQAL
+74 KGVLRNMDTTQAS
-87 LYGGIGAV
+87 LYGAV
-95 GDVLGM
+95 GLLG
-101 DSVRDWG
+101 DAVGSDTIRDWG
-108 YENYARNMEE
+108 FQGYTENMKE
-118 AEENKAAIGSISE
+118 AEKNAAR
-131 VNSLGSFGQ
+131 VGSFSDISSVGDAWDWS
-140 YTMGVLG
+140 MGTLG
-147 ELAPTAAGALAS
+147 ELATTVGSVIATGF
-159 GGIGAL
+159 G
-165 AGKYYGSKLI
+165 AGKLAETVGGRML
-175 RKAVADQIENQV
+175 RKTVAESIEAQTKKN
-187 QKGIADAAA
+187 IANAAA
-196 KGIASE
+196 KGFTGE
-202 AVESTLRKQAQQQVM
+202 AIEKAARDEATKFVL
-217 GNLMRKGGTAAVGA
+217 GNLSNKWSTVATTGLMSGIESG
-231 YTSLTEGG
+231 S
-239 GNWGQDVAAH
+239 NWGQDATEH
-249 GIESASPGQDLL
+249 GLDNTSPGMDLM
-261 FGVASGAIET
+261 FGVLSGVSEA
-271 ILGAEIS
+271 ILGSEIS
-278 LFKSLTGKTVSDA
+278 LFKKLTGKTVSDA
-291 VEQSFRKELVKG
+291 TERKLRDIIVKELPKTA
-303 FAKAALSEGGQEAI
+303 AKEGGQEAFQEMLSAINMNI
-317 QETLSSINANIL
+317 QE
-329 DSKGLITE
+329 SKGLITT
-337 EDIEGIFNAAVAGAI
+337 EDLSDMINAFFAGAL
-352 GGVAFHLPTSWSDAR
+352 GGAVLGLPTAYKDFKSG
-367 NRKKKTAA
+367 KKASAERQKAEELLA
-375 QAEIDD
+375 QQ
-381 IVKKIE
+381 E
-387 EAKAQKAEQERLQTI
+387 EAKQRAAKETADKVSGGIAGERDQFTLLNEERVQKETEWAHELDDFENNWWAEGNNSKIKKAYQAVLPILSNKRAYSDQTVARAEAIAKQYHESVSQMNIQKRRRSQDIENEKRAYYANHRMQVRDANRFPEDRDANPIKPISTYEQRELPAHVLAAQEPNTEQRTKLNDPKRLQIKQIFADNTEESKRQNALRVDNTPAVPTSVKPSTGILGVHAGFETRLAEAEAREKKEAFDYYHYHVRGGTGKPVLPPKKNRLNIKIPAVPTKKWWDDWLKVQYYAI
-402 EQERIAKEQ
+402 ER
-411 QYQDVVNDPRTQFE
+411 DVENQ
-425 LQLQKEMDDLNAYWD
+425 
-440 QEGKDLYSAYERH
+440 
-453 RRALENPSQSS
+453 RRAYYAGRQYENRTVEDNTTTFPGSAAFNTSDAILEEGLATRDSMYQQWTEYANAERARFKREWDAKGAKVNRRFAAARAAMQQSKFPSQ
-464 PRAIKAAQAFMKKFV
+464 AI
-479 PFQEARNASIISLS
+479 
-493 REQEKKRS
+493 
-501 QFYSN
+501 
-506 RKRPNREVEQIER
+506 
-519 PDWDV
+519 
-524 TQTYPYQAA
+524 
-533 AEMQRQ
+533 RQ
-539 EERLDSLAAMFE
+539 EFAASLA
-551 QGAEEHNAIAMAEE
+551 EHSKYVSERKKEE
-565 EAWRASRSATRAMT
+565 EALEQRLKGGYRAADGTLVMASR
-579 PARQAFEQK
+579 Q
-588 LLNEQNEFNSR
+588 
-599 WDERGK
+599 
-605 KIYSAYSAAKAVL
+605 
-618 ERPNEFSAAERKK
+618 AAEV
-631 ALTAL
+631 
-636 NEYKKFE
+636 
-643 QERSTAQTILSNRQQ
+643 SRQQ
-658 QERTAFYSGRTRENR
+658 KQ
-673 TPPVSPLKL
+673 K
-682 DWDPSLSYTETFNF
+682 D
-696 ERAEE
+696 
-701 ERKLNELGS
+701 
-710 MFEEGAR
+710 
-717 IHDLIA
+717 DLM
-723 TADRAEHNR
+723 
-732 QMEGFSQYTPGLVA
+732 Q
-746 REQEILNRTD
+746 
-756 ISDIQKEILLRNLRS
+756 
-771 GRAYPD
+771 
-777 RTTAP
+777 
-782 EDTRPTFGEIQY
+782 
-794 LRDKEEAEKLMPL
+794 
-807 LKAREA
+807 
-813 QRIQHQLWKEY
+813 
-824 ADREEAAFKEEWDK
+824 
-838 KEASLLAQLQKFNQ
+838 
-852 IATQSRLTADQEY
+852 
-865 DRAQLYAKHAK
+865 
-876 FLNDKKK
+876 
-883 AREALDAKIKAGY
+883 
-896 HSADGVFLSEA
+896 
-907 RIAANNVYQQEE
+907 
-919 IDRALGSGAYD
+919 SGAYD
-930 AISDALTEASTYF
+930 SFLEAVDSASTYYD
-943 TKATE
+943 KVQSVIDDRLGK
-948 AINQRIADINTALS
+948 INQSIADIKAKIADGQRN
-962 EENAALA
+962 
-969 QKQKDLTLTSD
+969 LTLTNSKYRALK
-980 DWKRHKTRIDNLTK
+980 KRLTTLTK
-994 QRGKALKSLRKMN
+994 EQASALRIKARMKARMNEILDMPSNFNAKTLNDYGLK
-1007 KLMGDISKKN
+1007 
-1017 AVLSSTDLNN
+1017 
-1027 LGLAIQELYHEGET
+1027 IQELYHDGDS
-1041 ILNLQRS
+1041 ILNLES
-1048 EDIFRDKQQLMI
+1048 IGDIFMDNAEVRLTELKDNYDKLLGSI
-1060 NEKKAKF
+1060 KKAATRA
-1067 GQLTDALKRARKL
+1067 GQ
-1080 VENNIDQESKAR
+1080 IDNPLSSAVKTMLDNTGASLSG
-1092 VSQIFNNV
+1092 VDFN
-1100 ENALTN
+1100 
-1106 SNFERDYPLQNPE
+1106 RDYPLQNPDTMAPASSKQE
-1119 AKTTPP
+1119 EWSTLDIKAVGEDRANTQYIEDSAAGAFADFQK
-1125 SVVAQREQQQEQS
+1125 QQ
-1138 ALEDAKI
+1138 A
-1145 KEDFTNT
+1145 
-1152 FNQNLTSAIEAQQR
+1152 EAQQVR
-1166 AKEKEDQD
+1166 EEQQHTQNLLNQSGQKVGAVPESAVSQIKKNMQQDLNATAESMAQAEAMQNKEKED
-1174 AHEAS
+1174 S
-1179 VQAATKQ
+1179 NILAT
-1186 KKSSVPREQLA
+1186 
-1197 RWAKED
+1197 
-1203 AARWDAITLLDPSE
+1203 
-1217 ANRPVLEEMARD
+1217 
-1229 TARVKAAER
+1229 
-1238 KAQEVLASAQAAM
+1238 
-1251 NMTLKEQE
+1251 
-1259 NPATLASRL
+1259 
-1268 LGQNRKSLK
+1268 
-1277 EKKVHSVITFL
+1277 SVISGADKSNPVANVINFL
-1288 KNTLKSLPGLRD
+1288 KNTLKSLPGLKD

-1309 DASIPIELK
+1309 DSSLPVELK

-1323 VNLGLTKGIK
+1323 VNLGLTNGVK
-1333 YLFTGDIGAYNIRLI
+1333 YLFTGESGAYSIRLV

-1362 EMERQGDDPRRIKL
+1362 EMERQGDDPRKIKL
-1376 ATGWERHRKDGKW
+1376 ATGWERHGKDGKW
-1389 RYELDDSIY
+1389 RYEIDDSVY
-1398 RTIES
+1398 KTIES

-1410 KTYTLSDIL
+1410 KTYTLSDVL
-1419 LGAEDLFNSYPVL
+1419 LGADDLFNSYPVL
-1432 MDITVEQKSLS
+1432 MDITIEQKSLDAS
-1443 TSERGSY
+1443 KRGSY

-1465 ADKRLTLLHEIQH
+1465 SDKRLTLLHEIQH

-1490 STDAVISKRTL
+1490 STDAVISKRSL
-1501 DKLRN
+1501 ERLRN
-1506 KVQVKRAEKIYDEFS
+1506 KVQVNRAEKIYDEFS

-1526 ISIALEFLPM
+1526 ISITLEFLPM
-1536 RIRMWLKH
+1536 RIRMWLNN

-1555 NNLSKNTNYSYLVKR
+1555 NDLSKNTNYSYLVKR
-1570 LDAFISELQS
+1570 LEAFISELQS
-1580 KTVTDTDA
+1580 KTTADPDA
-1588 EFQNERVIYRTERIL
+1588 EFLNERVIHRTKRIL
-1603 ESIREL
+1603 EALREL

-1617 RLIRLLSIVNRRV
+1617 RLVRLMSMVNRRV

-1648 VEARNV
+1648 VEARN
-1654 AHRAN
+1654 ASHRAN

-1680 QQMLYRA
+1680 QQVLYRA

-1775 EYVAYIAEQM
+1775 EYVAWIAEQM
-1785 KVSELINPENQSIFN
+1785 KVKELINPENQSIFN
-1800 RIVMFLRNILSKLGL
+1800 RIIMFLRGVLSKLGL
-1815 KTTLTHKDIR
+1815 NTTLTHKDIR
-1825 DVLKLSAYN
+1825 DVLKLAAHH
-1834 LQKKGG
+1834 LQQKADGIDVKK
-1840 QKDLINE
+1840 E
-1847 LNNIDMY
+1847 LSSVDMY
-1854 QADQQNKEMTLS
+1854 HSDQKTNTMPLS
-1866 EEPIYGVKFDDV
+1866 EDPVFGVKFDDIQGARV
-1878 QNARSYFADA
+1878 YFSNADAARS
-1888 DSARTGI
+1888 GI
-1895 PYTRFANNEPNLTNT
+1895 PYTRFSKNDPNLTNT
-1910 LNLNDS
+1910 MNLNDS
-1916 LDEQHDKIKT
+1916 INQQPEKIKT
-1926 RIAKLARDFSAAPA
+1926 RLKKLITDFAVEPS
-1940 IDAVDNETF
+1940 IDVVNDQTI
-1949 YVSMF
+1949 YVNIF
-1954 NRVFGPYPSEQ
+1954 GKNFGPFPSVEEVEK
-1965 DARTFIDNDAMLS
+1965 FIDNDKALDTV
-1978 SITGWDVYNFLASTM
+1978 TGWDVYNYLVNTVGN
-1993 DSKRKATEIMN
+1993 KREATSIMN

-2011 QYLNMGKNTYYLFE
+2011 QYINEGKNTYYLFE
-2025 GNNINMVPYQY
+2025 GNNINTVPYQY
-2036 NLNTLSEPKFLVT
+2036 DLNKLSEPKFLVT

-2070 QWTYMNELFNQVARE
+2070 QWTYMNEMFNQVARE
-2085 SSWLRKVADVIKT
+2085 SSWLRKVASVIKT

-2105 GTLIEHNGWERFIEG
+2105 GSLIEHNGWERFVEG

-2134 LKKKFKGAVDFST
+2134 LKKKFKGAVNFTT

-2158 RISRRQVDA
+2158 RISERQVDA
-2167 DNKYLKP
+2167 ANKYLKP
-2174 IEDVLKEVT
+2174 VEDVLKEVT
-2183 ADLPIYKDG
+2183 VDLPIYKDG
-2192 KLIGYKKSTDSDYQ
+2192 KLVGYKKSTDSDYQ

-2266 DAEAQHLIDT
+2266 DAEAQHLIDI

-2361 NKLPASP
+2361 NKLPSSP

-2499 AMVNPIRDMMT
+2499 TLVNPLRDLTT
-2510 AALNLGSVIEEN
+2510 AYLNLGSVIEEN

-2530 NGIIQRKV
+2530 NGVIQNSVIKEAFAGNIRNILF
-2538 VTDVF
+2538 D
-2543 SKKKLN
+2543 LA
-2549 MLWDMASMDEGKST
+2549 MADEGKKS
-2563 FDASKYDPRDV
+2563 FDASKYDSQIV
-2574 QDLMDWRKNGGHT
+2574 QDVMDWRKNGGHT

-2595 KDRSKALRA
+2595 QDRSKALRA
-2604 GIRKDGIK
+2604 NIRKDGIMK
-2612 KHYDEAMSYLDML
+2612 RYDEAMKYLDIL
-2625 SDMTENVV
+2625 SDTAENIV
-2633 RFSVYQNVQRAFE
+2633 RFSVYRNVQRAFE
-2646 ENIHRR
+2646 ENIHQR
-2652 AQAEGWSSAR
+2652 AKAEGWSSAR

-2813 PADGALSIIKNALS
+2813 PADGALSIMKNALS

-2873 PEHMKSWER
+2873 PEHMKAWER
-2882 TPKGYKDI
+2882 TPEGYKI
-2890 AGLLNFITGGFMTK
+2890 VAGYLNFITGGFMTK

-2932 SQAADLALSPMMGY
+2932 SQSLDLAMSPMMGY

>member
-1 MLSYNFIPGTYLED
+1 MLSYNFIPGTYLEEPT
-15 PIPIK
+15 PIR

-43 TASTLGIMPDPE
+43 ATSTSGLMPYPE
-55 FGAYQSY
+55 SGGYQSY
-62 ELPEVNDRSEFT
+62 ELPKEEMGEFM
-74 KGLLRGVDSTQAL
+74 KGVHRGIESTQAMGYGALGAIGDL
-87 LYGGIGAV
+87 LGI
-95 GDVLGM
+95 
-101 DSVRDWG
+101 DSMRDAG
-108 YENYARNMEE
+108 YEGYLRNMEE
-118 AEENKAAIGSISE
+118 AEQYKGSTQSFSDIFTEEGSA
-131 VNSLGSFGQ
+131 VDWALG
-140 YTMGVLG
+140 TAG
-147 ELAPTAAGALAS
+147 ELLPTIAGALVS
-159 GGIGAL
+159 GGIGSAAGYTLGKTMAGKAARKFVADRIENQFKKNMVEL
-165 AGKYYGSKLI
+165 AGKGI
-175 RKAVADQIENQV
+175 VGEVAEATARDAATKAVLQNMAQWGG
-187 QKGIADAAA
+187 KAALT
-196 KGIASE
+196 G
-202 AVESTLRKQAQQQVM
+202 
-217 GNLMRKGGTAAVGA
+217 
-231 YTSLTEGG
+231 YTSLQEGG
-239 GNWGQDVAAH
+239 SNWGQDVTSH
-249 GIESASPGQDLL
+249 GLEGTSPGQDLF
-261 FGVASGAIET
+261 FGLLSGVSEAV
-271 ILGAEIS
+271 LGAESSI
-278 LFKSLTGKTVSDA
+278 LRAWTGKKVSDQ
-291 VEQSFRKELVKG
+291 VEQAFRKEFLKG
-303 FAKAALSEGGQEAI
+303 LPKAAASEGGQEAF
-317 QETLSSINANIL
+317 QEMLSSINANIQ
-329 DSKGLITE
+329 DAKGLLTTE
-337 EDIEGIFNAAVAGAI
+337 DLEGMFNAAMAGALGGTVMHVPTLI
-352 GGVAFHLPTSWSDAR
+352 GERRGKRAKNADEQKIENLVKEIEE
-367 NRKKKTAA
+367 NKRKR
-375 QAEIDD
+375 E
-381 IVKKIE
+381 E
-387 EAKAQKAEQERLQTI
+387 EAKKIPAIPERSSV
-402 EQERIAKEQ
+402 K
-411 QYQDVVNDPRTQFE
+411 DP
-425 LQLQKEMDDLNAYWD
+425 
-440 QEGKDLYSAYERH
+440 
-453 RRALENPSQSS
+453 ALESFDNETNELLQQLDTRWGNNKVYKTLVSKFNKYKDWLELGDARYALPGGE
-464 PRAIKAAQAFMKKFV
+464 KEENAALIA
-479 PFQEARNASIISLS
+479 
-493 REQEKKRS
+493 
-501 QFYSN
+501 
-506 RKRPNREVEQIER
+506 
-519 PDWDV
+519 
-524 TQTYPYQAA
+524 
-533 AEMQRQ
+533 QRQ
-539 EERLDSLAAMFE
+539 LEDYEKRWKDERSKLVTAKQKQRAELKYTKGEPTIQIDGEEVYPESTWEAE
-551 QGAEEHNAIAMAEE
+551 EYGAEEFTPGAYFEAQEKLKQADPLAAARARLKKDK
-565 EAWRASRSATRAMT
+565 EAWAEHDRAKRAEFEEKWAKKSADILKEFSVFDKQDKTRWSLNEWANFRSLLAKKNKLEEDKKKEKEDLDRALAAGYRVSDTRYINEFQ
-579 PARQAFEQK
+579 RQNNVFEQK
-588 LLNEQNEFNSR
+588 EQ
-599 WDERGK
+599 
-605 KIYSAYSAAKAVL
+605 I
-618 ERPNEFSAAERKK
+618 
-631 ALTAL
+631 
-636 NEYKKFE
+636 
-643 QERSTAQTILSNRQQ
+643 
-658 QERTAFYSGRTRENR
+658 
-673 TPPVSPLKL
+673 
-682 DWDPSLSYTETFNF
+682 
-696 ERAEE
+696 
-701 ERKLNELGS
+701 
-710 MFEEGAR
+710 
-717 IHDLIA
+717 
-723 TADRAEHNR
+723 
-732 QMEGFSQYTPGLVA
+732 
-746 REQEILNRTD
+746 
-756 ISDIQKEILLRNLRS
+756 
-771 GRAYPD
+771 
-777 RTTAP
+777 
-782 EDTRPTFGEIQY
+782 
-794 LRDKEEAEKLMPL
+794 DK
-807 LKAREA
+807 
-813 QRIQHQLWKEY
+813 
-824 ADREEAAFKEEWDK
+824 
-838 KEASLLAQLQKFNQ
+838 
-852 IATQSRLTADQEY
+852 
-865 DRAQLYAKHAK
+865 
-876 FLNDKKK
+876 
-883 AREALDAKIKAGY
+883 
-896 HSADGVFLSEA
+896 
-907 RIAANNVYQQEE
+907 
-919 IDRALGSGAYD
+919 ALGSGAFD
-930 AISDALTEASTYF
+930 SITQTLSDAVVYHDKAQESAKRTLADIDQAITDTEA
-943 TKATE
+943 K
-948 AINQRIADINTALS
+948 IN
-962 EENAALA
+962 EG
-969 QKQKDLTLTSD
+969 QKNLTLTAKD
-980 DWKRHKTRIDNLTK
+980 YKLWNERIEELRAQRTRVIRAT
-994 QRGKALKSLRKMN
+994 RKMS
-1007 KLMGDISKKN
+1007 KLMGKISDQN
-1017 AVLSSTDLNN
+1017 AYLSSANYRE
-1027 LGLAIQELYHEGET
+1027 LAYDIQELYNEG
-1041 ILNLQRS
+1041 
-1048 EDIFRDKQQLMI
+1048 DGIFGIERTDKVFRQGQAVQLAQVKDRYERLSDQI
-1060 NEKKAKF
+1060 KKAQARISNF
-1067 GQLTDALKRARKL
+1067 ESTPVLDAIGQAFRNTETSLANT
-1080 VENNIDQESKAR
+1080 
-1092 VSQIFNNV
+1092 
-1100 ENALTN
+1100 
-1106 SNFERDYPLQNPE
+1106 NFERDYPLQSPAAKPVATANDADQSMRQQIE
-1119 AKTTPP
+1119 RQKEYEDWKSINEDFDAFQKKQVNDLRTRMETSKEDSRIADLLKTTGQNTHSIP
-1125 SVVAQREQQQEQS
+1125 SNVMTKLYGSKPFYEDVLNRLAQARTDEEH
-1138 ALEDAKI
+1138 
-1145 KEDFTNT
+1145 
-1152 FNQNLTSAIEAQQR
+1152 AQV
-1166 AKEKEDQD
+1166 EKELNELFEKDEKFHKRLMELRRST
-1174 AHEAS
+1174 A
-1179 VQAATKQ
+1179 
-1186 KKSSVPREQLA
+1186 
-1197 RWAKED
+1197 
-1203 AARWDAITLLDPSE
+1203 E
-1217 ANRPVLEEMARD
+1217 ANRMFEQQNLSLDNILATRLIPSSS
-1229 TARVKAAER
+1229 RVSPQAKA
-1238 KAQEVLASAQAAM
+1238 V
-1251 NMTLKEQE
+1251 
-1259 NPATLASRL
+1259 
-1268 LGQNRKSLK
+1268 KS
-1277 EKKVHSVITFL
+1277 VVNFL
-1288 KNTLKSLPGLRD
+1288 KNTLKSLPGLKD
-1300 NTVICYDEN
+1300 NTVVCYDQN
-1309 DASIPIELK
+1309 DASLPLELK

-1323 VNLGLTKGIK
+1323 VNLGLTKGVK

-1410 KTYTLSDIL
+1410 KTYTLSDVL

-1432 MDITVEQKSLS
+1432 MDITVEQKSLDVEL
-1443 TSERGSY
+1443 ERGSY
-1450 NPATNTITINSNLSS
+1450 SPDTLTITINSNLSS
-1465 ADKRLTLLHEIQH
+1465 TDKRLTLLHEIQH
-1478 SIQEIEGWTRGT
+1478 AIQEIEGWTSGT
-1490 STDAVISKRTL
+1490 SSLAVMVNRNA
-1501 DKLRN
+1501 DVRRN
-1506 KVQVKRAEKIYDEFS
+1506 KVKVERAEKIYTEFS
-1521 SIDSS
+1521 RLDRS
-1526 ISIALEFLPM
+1526 ISYTLRHLPS
-1536 RIRMWLKH
+1536 RIEWWRDY
-1544 VEDPSIRALFK
+1544 VEDPSIKDIFK
-1555 NNLSKNTNYSYLVKR
+1555 NDISKNTNYSYLIDR
-1570 LDAFISELQS
+1570 LNTFLSTLQS
-1580 KTVTDTDA
+1580 KTTTDPVA
-1588 EFQNERVIYRTERIL
+1588 EKQNRRAIKSTINL
-1603 ESIREL
+1603 IESFKEL
-1609 ESKTKRAK
+1609 ESETKRAK
-1617 RLIRLLSIVNRRV
+1617 RLIRLLSIVDRHI
-1630 SPSLYKDAY
+1630 SPALYKDAY
-1639 EVYYENAGE
+1639 EVYHENAGE
-1648 VEARNV
+1648 VEARN
-1654 AHRAN
+1654 ASRRAF

-1665 LNSLIEDTQDVSYED
+1665 LNSLIEDTQDVSYKD

-1687 MGGQVKGVYYKG
+1687 MSGQVKGAYYNG
-1699 KLYLF
+1699 KLYIF
-1704 AKNLDS
+1704 AKNMEGQ
-1710 KEDAIRTLIHEG
+1710 EDAIRTLIHEG
-1722 VAHYGLRSIMNDE
+1722 VAHYGLRSIMNNE

-1740 LNLVFNSFAGTES
+1740 LNLVFNSFANTES

-1840 QKDLINE
+1840 RSELIKE
-1847 LNNIDMY
+1847 LTSIDMY
-1854 QADQQNKEMTLS
+1854 QGDQQNQEMALS

-1878 QNARSYFADA
+1878 QSAKVYFANADA
-1888 DSARTGI
+1888 SRTGI
-1895 PYTRFANNEPNLTNT
+1895 PYTRFANNEPNNTNT

-1916 LDEQHDKIKT
+1916 MSQQHEKIK
-1926 RIAKLARDFSAAPA
+1926 ARLEKIFNLLNINPAVESA
-1940 IDAVDNETF
+1940 DDNTHYVVAVG
-1949 YVSMF
+1949 
-1954 NRVFGPYPSEQ
+1954 RVFGPYENVDSANQ
-1965 DARTFIDNDAMLS
+1965 FIENGAFLDQIS
-1978 SITGWDVYNFLASTM
+1978 GWDVYNYITQKVG
-1993 DSKRKATEIMN
+1993 SKREATRLLN
-2004 AYGIRGA
+2004 HHGIRGA
-2011 QYLNMGKNTYYLFE
+2011 QYLDMGKNTYYLFE
-2025 GNNINMVPYQY
+2025 GNNINTVPYQY
-2036 NLNTLSEPKFLVT
+2036 DLNTLSEPKFLVT

-2070 QWTYMNELFNQVARE
+2070 QWTYMNELFNQPARE
-2085 SSWLRKVADVIKT
+2085 SSWLRKVASVIKT

-2105 GTLIEHNGWERFIEG
+2105 GSLIEHNGWERFVEG

-2134 LKKKFKGAVDFST
+2134 LKKKFKGAVDFTT

-2158 RISRRQVDA
+2158 RISERQVDVA
-2167 DNKYLKP
+2167 NKYLKP

-2183 ADLPIYKDG
+2183 VDLPIYKDG
-2192 KLIGYKKSTDSDYQ
+2192 KLVGYKKSTDSDYQ

-2449 GKPVRIVIKDK
+2449 GKPVHIVIKDK

-2530 NGIIQRKV
+2530 DGIIQRKV

-2652 AQAEGWSSAR
+2652 AQAEGWNSAR

-2723 LQNFKRVSKFMA
+2723 LQNFKRVSWFMA

-2882 TPKGYKDI
+2882 TPHGYKVV
-2890 AGLLNFITGGFMTK
+2890 AGYLNFITGGFMTK

-2932 SQAADLALSPMMGY
+2932 SQATDLALSPMLGY

>member
-1 MLSYNFIPGTYLED
+1 MLSYNFIPGTYLEE
-15 PIPIK
+15 PTPHK
-20 SQVTFNP
+20 SQAMFNP

-43 TASTLGIMPDPE
+43 TASTSGIMPDPE

-62 ELPEVNDRSEFT
+62 DIPEVNNRSEFT

-118 AEENKAAIGSISE
+118 AEENKAAVGSISE

-140 YTMGVLG
+140 YAMGVLG
-147 ELAPTAAGALAS
+147 ELAPTVAGALAS

-202 AVESTLRKQAQQQVM
+202 AVESTLRKQAQKQVM
-217 GNLMRKGGTAAVGA
+217 GNLMRKGGTAAMGA

-249 GIESASPGQDLL
+249 GIENASPGQDLL

-303 FAKAALSEGGQEAI
+303 FAKAAFSEGGQEAI

-352 GGVAFHLPTSWSDAR
+352 GGVAFHLPTAWSDAR

-381 IVKKIE
+381 TVKKIE

-402 EQERIAKEQ
+402 EQERLAKEQ
-411 QYQDVVNDPRTQFE
+411 QYQDAVNDPRTQFE

-453 RRALENPSQSS
+453 KRALENPSQSS

-506 RKRPNREVEQIER
+506 RKRPDREVEQIER

-551 QGAEEHNAIAMAEE
+551 QGAEEHNVIATAEE
-565 EAWRASRSATRAMT
+565 EAWRASHSATRAMT

-588 LLNEQNEFNSR
+588 LLNEQNEFDSR

-605 KIYSAYSAAKAVL
+605 KIYSAYNAVKVVL

-631 ALTAL
+631 SLTAL

-643 QERSTAQTILSNRQQ
+643 QERSTAQTVLSNRHQ

-673 TPPVSPLKL
+673 TLPVSPLKL

-696 ERAEE
+696 EQAEE
-701 ERKLNELGS
+701 ERKINELGS

-723 TADRAEHNR
+723 TAERAEHNR

-771 GRAYPD
+771 GRSYPD
-777 RTTAP
+777 RTIAP

-807 LKAREA
+807 LKARES

-824 ADREEAAFKEEWDK
+824 ADKEEAAFKEEWDK

-852 IATQSRLTADQEY
+852 IAAQARLTKDQESA
-865 DRAQLYAKHAK
+865 RAQLYAQHAK

-883 AREALDAKIKAGY
+883 AKEALDAKIRAGY

-907 RIAANNVYQQEE
+907 RIAANKVYQQEE

-930 AISDALTEASTYF
+930 TLSGALNEASLYF

-948 AINQRIADINTALS
+948 AINQRVADINTALS

-980 DWKRHKTRIDNLTK
+980 DWKRHKVRIDNLTN
-994 QRGKALKSLRKMN
+994 QRGKALRSLRKMN

-1017 AVLSSTDLNN
+1017 AVLSSADLNN

-1152 FNQNLTSAIEAQQR
+1152 FNQNLTSAIEAQQK

-1186 KKSSVPREQLA
+1186 KKSSVSKEHLA

-1217 ANRPVLEEMARD
+1217 ANRPILEEMARD

-1268 LGQNRKSLK
+1268 LGQNRKDFK

-1300 NTVICYDEN
+1300 NTVICYDQN
-1309 DASIPIELK
+1309 DASIPLELK

-1323 VNLGLTKGIK
+1323 VNLGVSKGVK
-1333 YLFTGDIGAYNIRLI
+1333 FLFTGQMGAYSSDFQNSLDTNIEMLNTAR
-1348 DEANSRLDNLAIAE
+1348 
-1362 EMERQGDDPRRIKL
+1362 EMEEQGKDPKTILL
-1376 ATGWERHRKDGKW
+1376 ATGWQRHPVDGKW
-1389 RYELDDSIY
+1389 RYEIDSTSFLYDFSELSTTPTSLEKVITEAGDLFDRYPDLRDLEIKYDDSLAKDGYYGIY
-1398 RTIES
+1398 H
-1403 FDLGDTT
+1403 
-1410 KTYTLSDIL
+1410 
-1419 LGAEDLFNSYPVL
+1419 V
-1432 MDITVEQKSLS
+1432 
-1443 TSERGSY
+1443 
-1450 NPATNTITINSNLSS
+1450 
-1465 ADKRLTLLHEIQH
+1465 
-1478 SIQEIEGWTRGT
+1478 GT
-1490 STDAVISKRTL
+1490 PG
-1501 DKLRN
+1501 
-1506 KVQVKRAEKIYDEFS
+1506 
-1521 SIDSS
+1521 S
-1526 ISIALEFLPM
+1526 ISIVSTLSPFDTIKTIVHEVQHAIQHAEGFP
-1536 RIRMWLKH
+1536 RGPSHIRPENFPGVK
-1544 VEDPSIRALFK
+1544 EY
-1555 NNLSKNTNYSYLVKR
+1555 NNAQKEKKR
-1570 LDAFISELQS
+1570 LENYIGKSVLSETENIFNSLLYKMKQSNLLSEAERDILDPEFREYPSYANRSFIQDIYLRYISNTDTVNRDLSDAFIDYFSFTKDFSDDLQNYY
-1580 KTVTDTDA
+1580 DA
-1588 EFQNERVIYRTERIL
+1588 SRVPAPKSFDPYWD
-1603 ESIREL
+1603 SIH
-1609 ESKTKRAK
+1609 
-1617 RLIRLLSIVNRRV
+1617 
-1630 SPSLYKDAY
+1630 
-1639 EVYYENAGE
+1639 E
-1648 VEARNV
+1648 VEARN
-1654 AHRAN
+1654 A
-1659 MTYEER
+1659 ER
-1665 LNSLIEDTQDVSYED
+1665 RLEYPWEDRRQKLIRETHDVNSE
-1680 QQMLYRA
+1680 QQLMMLRVFDS
-1687 MGGQVKGVYYKG
+1687 QVKGAYYNG
-1699 KLYLF
+1699 KLYIF
-1704 AKNLDS
+1704 AKNMEG

-1722 VAHYGLRSIMNDE
+1722 VAHYGLRSIMNNE

-1740 LNLVFNSFAGTES
+1740 LNLVFNSFANTDS

-1840 QKDLINE
+1840 QKDLISE

-1866 EEPIYGVKFDDV
+1866 EEPVYGVKFDDV

-1895 PYTRFANNEPNLTNT
+1895 PYTRFAKNEPNLTNT

-1926 RIAKLARDFSAAPA
+1926 RIAKLARDFGAAPA
-1940 IDAVDNETF
+1940 IDAVDAETF

-1978 SITGWDVYNFLASTM
+1978 SITGWDVYNFLASAM

-2025 GNNINMVPYQY
+2025 GNNINTVPYQY
-2036 NLNTLSEPKFLVT
+2036 DLNKLSEPKFLVT

-2070 QWTYMNELFNQVARE
+2070 QWTYMNELFNQPARE
-2085 SSWLRKVADVIKT
+2085 SSWLRKVASVIKT

-2105 GTLIEHNGWERFIEG
+2105 GSLIEHNGWERFVEG

-2134 LKKKFKGAVDFST
+2134 LKKKFKGAVDFTT

-2158 RISRRQVDA
+2158 RISERQVDA
-2167 DNKYLKP
+2167 ANKYLKP
-2174 IEDVLKEVT
+2174 IEDVLKGITV
-2183 ADLPIYKDG
+2183 DLPIYKDG
-2192 KLIGYKKSTDSDYQ
+2192 QLVGYKKPTDSDYQ

-2471 APTGAIVDM
+2471 APTGVIVDT

-2499 AMVNPIRDMMT
+2499 TITNPIRDLAT
-2510 AALNLGSVIEEN
+2510 AYLNLGSVIEEN

-2530 NGIIQRKV
+2530 DGTIQRN
-2538 VTDVF
+2538 VF
-2543 SKKKLN
+2543 KEALTGN
-2549 MLWDMASMDEGKST
+2549 IRNILFDLAMADEGKKS
-2563 FDASKYDPRDV
+2563 FDASKYDPQIV
-2574 QDLMDWRKNGGHT
+2574 QDVMDWRKNGGHT

-2595 KDRSKALRA
+2595 QDRAKELRA
-2604 GIRKDGIK
+2604 NIRKDGIK
-2612 KHYDEAMSYLDML
+2612 KNITEAMKYLDIL
-2625 SDMTENVV
+2625 SDTAENIV
-2633 RFSVYQNVQRAFE
+2633 RFSVYRNIQRAFE
-2646 ENIHRR
+2646 ENIHQR
-2652 AQAEGWSSAR
+2652 AKAEGWSSAR

-2813 PADGALSIIKNALS
+2813 PADGALSIMKNALS

-2882 TPKGYKDI
+2882 TPHGYKVV
-2890 AGLLNFITGGFMTK
+2890 AGYLNFITGGFMTK

-2932 SQAADLALSPMMGY
+2932 SQATDLALSPLMGY

-2991 TEEERDLLDAR
+2991 TEEEKDLLDAR

>member
-1 MLSYNFIPGTYLED
+1 MLNYNFIPGTYMEGMDPLKDIPEVDVNAYASAINASRGSSESNYRFDLD
-15 PIPIK
+15 PIKGSIYNE
-20 SQVTFNP
+20 TP
-27 EAEANNIISSL
+27 EE
-38 RAMRG
+38 
-43 TASTLGIMPDPE
+43 E
-55 FGAYQSY
+55 
-62 ELPEVNDRSEFT
+62 RSEFT
-74 KGLLRGVDSTQAL
+74 KGVLRGIDSTQAL
-87 LYGGIGAV
+87 LYGGTGAV
-95 GDVLGM
+95 GDILNI
-101 DSVRDWG
+101 DALRDWG
-108 YENYARNMEE
+108 YEGYLRNMEE
-118 AEENKAAIGSISE
+118 AEENKAAVGSISE
-131 VNSLGSFGQ
+131 VDSLGSFGQ
-140 YTMGVLG
+140 YAQGVLG
-147 ELAPTAAGALAS
+147 ELMPTVAASLVS
-159 GGIGAL
+159 GGIGAA
-165 AGKYYGSKLI
+165 AGKYYGSKII
-175 RKAVADQIENQV
+175 RKAVADQIEDKV
-187 QKGIADAAA
+187 QKGIADYAIKGTLNDTVENTIRAAA
-196 KGIASE
+196 TKE
-202 AVESTLRKQAQQQVM
+202 VL
-217 GNLMRKGGTAAVGA
+217 GNLRNKGAMLAMGFQ
-231 YTSLTEGG
+231 TSLMEGG
-239 GNWGQDVAAH
+239 GNWGQDVEAH
-249 GIESASPGQDLL
+249 GIENTSPGQDML
-261 FGVASGAIET
+261 FGIASGAVET
-271 ILGAEIS
+271 ILGAEVS
-278 LFKSLTGKTVSDA
+278 LFKALTGKTVSNA
-291 VEQSFRKELVKG
+291 VEQKFRHELAKG
-303 FAKAALSEGGQEAI
+303 LPKAMASEGGTEAI
-317 QETLSSINANIL
+317 QEILSSINANII
-329 DSKGLITE
+329 DAKGLITE
-337 EDIEGIFNAAVAGAI
+337 DDIEGIINAAVAGAI
-352 GGVAFHLPTSWSDAR
+352 GGGVLHVPTLMSSRSNA
-367 NRKKKTAA
+367 KAKTADQKTIDDTVNKIETA
-375 QAEIDD
+375 KAEREALAEQHARDEQEATALAEKQKRSLITPEREALALKQKEEID
-381 IVKKIE
+381 
-387 EAKAQKAEQERLQTI
+387 
-402 EQERIAKEQ
+402 
-411 QYQDVVNDPRTQFE
+411 
-425 LQLQKEMDDLNAYWD
+425 
-440 QEGKDLYSAYERH
+440 S
-453 RRALENPSQSS
+453 
-464 PRAIKAAQAFMKKFV
+464 
-479 PFQEARNASIISLS
+479 
-493 REQEKKRS
+493 
-501 QFYSN
+501 
-506 RKRPNREVEQIER
+506 
-519 PDWDV
+519 
-524 TQTYPYQAA
+524 
-533 AEMQRQ
+533 
-539 EERLDSLAAMFE
+539 
-551 QGAEEHNAIAMAEE
+551 
-565 EAWRASRSATRAMT
+565 
-579 PARQAFEQK
+579 
-588 LLNEQNEFNSR
+588 FNSR
-599 WDERGK
+599 WDEEGA
-605 KIYSAYSAAKAVL
+605 KIYSDYEKYKDVL
-618 ERPNEFSAAERKK
+618 ERPNE
-631 ALTAL
+631 
-636 NEYKKFE
+636 Y
-643 QERSTAQTILSNRQQ
+643 
-658 QERTAFYSGRTRENR
+658 
-673 TPPVSPLKL
+673 
-682 DWDPSLSYTETFNF
+682 
-696 ERAEE
+696 
-701 ERKLNELGS
+701 
-710 MFEEGAR
+710 
-717 IHDLIA
+717 
-723 TADRAEHNR
+723 ADRARKAAFAAKKKYDAYQEKRNAGYISLTNR
-732 QMEGFSQYTPGLVA
+732 LYKEQQVELAKERVQNPYWYTGREERSIEERPYVNWAGRDAEREVLAQKDQEAMISRIKEREEADKLNPTKQAEEAQKAELEMWKQYA
-746 REQEILNRTD
+746 
-756 ISDIQKEILLRNLRS
+756 
-771 GRAYPD
+771 
-777 RTTAP
+777 
-782 EDTRPTFGEIQY
+782 
-794 LRDKEEAEKLMPL
+794 DKEEA
-807 LKAREA
+807 
-813 QRIQHQLWKEY
+813 
-824 ADREEAAFKEEWDK
+824 AFNAEWDK
-838 KEASLLAQLQKFNQ
+838 KEAKIKGTYDMLRKQQA
-852 IATQSRLTADQEY
+852 QSREVAAPDVIRKNTTELGKAAAAYSKFKADKQKAWDKLQARINRGYSTAEG
-865 DRAQLYAKHAK
+865 H
-876 FLNDKKK
+876 FV
-883 AREALDAKIKAGY
+883 
-896 HSADGVFLSEA
+896 SAA
-907 RIAANNVYQQEE
+907 RIAANKAFQQQQ
-919 IDRALGSGAYD
+919 IDKELGSGAYD
-930 AISDALTEASTYF
+930 SLSQTLQEASIYYGKVNTAIDNRL
-943 TKATE
+943 KAIDE
-948 AINQRIADINTALS
+948 AIRDMNEVIS
-962 EENAALA
+962 EA
-969 QKQKDLTLTSD
+969 QGNLTLTSED
-980 DWKRHKTRIDNLTK
+980 YKYYKDRVAALTK
-994 QRGKALKSLRKMN
+994 LRAATLRSRRDINKKM
-1007 KLMGDISKKN
+1007 GEISKQN
-1017 AVLSSTDLNN
+1017 AVLSTADFNK
-1027 LGLAIQELYHEGET
+1027 LGLDIQEMYHLGESL
-1041 ILNLQRS
+1041 LNLERTN
-1048 EDIFRDKQQLMI
+1048 DIFRGNQETQL
-1060 NEKKAKF
+1060 KKVSSNLKRI
-1067 GQLTDALKRARKL
+1067 QDAVKRARLFVDNNVFTPAEQSSRAAGSAVTGSTSTGNQFNKL
-1080 VENNIDQESKAR
+1080 TAEGQKVNAQLEQQNLQNSRQQAT
-1092 VSQIFNNV
+1092 QIFNNV
-1100 ENALTN
+1100 ESVL
-1106 SNFERDYPLQNPE
+1106 SNVNLERDYPLADPKKRTEAIWKGEIPASDQRIVNNLNRNFNILEQEQTAAARGAAELKQQNDNITQLMKATRQKKGEPPVRVKNKLDNTDKFYQQYFDKLAKADAKQRAQLEKEMAQDKQMFE
-1119 AKTTPP
+1119 AWINRNKLMQE
-1125 SVVAQREQQQEQS
+1125 SAKAANEMFEQQKLTFDNVVSSRLGQS
-1138 ALEDAKI
+1138 
-1145 KEDFTNT
+1145 
-1152 FNQNLTSAIEAQQR
+1152 
-1166 AKEKEDQD
+1166 
-1174 AHEAS
+1174 
-1179 VQAATKQ
+1179 
-1186 KKSSVPREQLA
+1186 P
-1197 RWAKED
+1197 
-1203 AARWDAITLLDPSE
+1203 
-1217 ANRPVLEEMARD
+1217 NRVSTE
-1229 TARVKAAER
+1229 VKAV
-1238 KAQEVLASAQAAM
+1238 K
-1251 NMTLKEQE
+1251 
-1259 NPATLASRL
+1259 
-1268 LGQNRKSLK
+1268 
-1277 EKKVHSVITFL
+1277 SVINFL
-1288 KNTLKSLPGLRD
+1288 KNTLKSLPGLKD
-1300 NTVICYDEN
+1300 NTVICYDQN
-1309 DASIPIELK
+1309 DASIPLELK

-1323 VNLGLTKGIK
+1323 VNLGLTKGVK
-1333 YLFTGDIGAYNIRLI
+1333 YLFTGESGAYSIRLI
-1348 DEANSRLDNLAIAE
+1348 DEANYRLDNLAIAE

-1376 ATGWERHRKDGKW
+1376 ATGWERHGKDGKW

-1398 RTIES
+1398 KTIES

-1432 MDITVEQKSLS
+1432 MDINIEQRSLS
-1443 TSERGSY
+1443 SSERGSY
-1450 NPATNTITINSNLSS
+1450 NPVTNTITINSDLSS
-1465 ADKRLTLLHEIQH
+1465 SDKRLTLLHEVQH
-1478 SIQEIEGWTRGT
+1478 AIQEIEGWTRGT
-1490 STDAVISKRTL
+1490 STDAVISKRSL
-1501 DKLRN
+1501 ERLRN

-1521 SIDSS
+1521 GIDSS
-1526 ISIALEFLPM
+1526 ISITLEFLPM
-1536 RIRMWLKH
+1536 RIRMWLNLI
-1544 VEDPSIRALFK
+1544 EDPSIRALFK

-1570 LDAFISELQS
+1570 LDDFISGLQA
-1580 KTVTDTDA
+1580 KTITDPDV
-1588 EFQNERVIYRTERIL
+1588 EFQNEKVIHRTKRIL
-1603 ESIREL
+1603 EALKEL

-1617 RLIRLLSIVNRRV
+1617 RLVRLMSLVNRRV
-1630 SPSLYKDAY
+1630 SPSLYKNAY

-1648 VEARNV
+1648 VEARN
-1654 AHRAN
+1654 ASHRAN
-1659 MTYEER
+1659 MTYAER

-1680 QQMLYRA
+1680 QQVLYRA
-1687 MGGQVKGVYYKG
+1687 MSGQVKGAYYNG
-1699 KLYLF
+1699 KLYIF
-1704 AKNLDS
+1704 AKNMEGQ
-1710 KEDAIRTLIHEG
+1710 EDAIRTLIHEG
-1722 VAHYGLRSIMNDE
+1722 VAHYGLRSIMNNE

-1740 LNLVFNSFAGTES
+1740 LNLVFNSFANTDS

-1840 QKDLINE
+1840 QKDLIKE

-1866 EEPIYGVKFDDV
+1866 EEPVYGVKFDDV
-1878 QNARSYFADA
+1878 QNAKSYFANA

-1895 PYTRFANNEPNLTNT
+1895 PYTRFAKNEPNLTNT

-1916 LDEQHDKIKT
+1916 LNEQHDKIKT
-1926 RIAKLARDFSAAPA
+1926 RLSKLARDFGAAPA

-1965 DARTFIDNDAMLS
+1965 DAKTFIDNDAMLS
-1978 SITGWDVYNFLASTM
+1978 GITGWDVYNFLASAM

-2011 QYLNMGKNTYYLFE
+2011 QYINMGKNTYYLFE
-2025 GNNINMVPYQY
+2025 GNNINTVPYQY
-2036 NLNTLSEPKFLVT
+2036 DLNKLSEPKFLVT

-2070 QWTYMNELFNQVARE
+2070 QWTYHNELFNQVARE

-2098 GTSRADD
+2098 GTSRTDD
-2105 GTLIEHNGWERFIEG
+2105 GSIIEHNGWERFVEG

-2134 LKKKFKGAVDFST
+2134 LKKKFKGAIDFTT

-2167 DNKYLKP
+2167 ENKYLKP

-2192 KLIGYKKSTDSDYQ
+2192 KLVGYKKSTDSDYQ

-2266 DAEAQHLIDT
+2266 DAEAQHIMDI

-2361 NKLPASP
+2361 NKLPSSP

-2386 EVMRGFGQLVKNT
+2386 KVMRGFGQLVKNT
-2399 SSETELWE
+2399 SSETDLWE

-2460 WLADAMRGENM
+2460 WLADALRGENM

-2480 MRKYTGMMSK
+2480 LRKYTGMMSK

-2499 AMVNPIRDMMT
+2499 TLTNPIRDSLT
-2510 AALNLGSVIEEN
+2510 AALNLGSVLEEN

-2530 NGIIQRKV
+2530 NGNIQFNV
-2538 VTDVF
+2538 VKDAWMGDIKNILFEMALADAGKKEADF
-2543 SKKKLN
+2543 SKFDSKL
-2549 MLWDMASMDEGKST
+2549 
-2563 FDASKYDPRDV
+2563 V
-2574 QDLMDWRKNGGHT
+2574 QDLMDWRANGGHT
-2587 KSISVYDM
+2587 TSISVYDM
-2595 KDRSKALRA
+2595 QDRSKKLRSD
-2604 GIRKDGIK
+2604 IRKDGIK
-2612 KHYDEAMSYLDML
+2612 KHASEAVKYLDIL
-2625 SDMTENVV
+2625 SDAAENIV
-2633 RFSVYQNVQRAFE
+2633 RFSVYRNVQRAFE
-2646 ENIHRR
+2646 ENIHQR
-2652 AQAEGWSSAR
+2652 AKAEGWSSAR

-2813 PADGALSIIKNALS
+2813 PANGALSIIKNALS

-2873 PEHMKSWER
+2873 PEHMKAWER
-2882 TPKGYKDI
+2882 TPKGYKDV
-2890 AGLLNFITGGFMTK
+2890 AGMLNFITGGFMTK

-2932 SQAADLALSPMMGY
+2932 SQSLDLALSPMMGY

-3060 VAHRAGLTME
+3060 VAYRAGLTME

>member
-1 MLSYNFIPGTYLED
+1 MLSYNFIPGTYLEEPT
-15 PIPIK
+15 PIR

-43 TASTLGIMPDPE
+43 ATSTSGLMPYPE
-55 FGAYQSY
+55 TGGYQSY
-62 ELPEVNDRSEFT
+62 ELPKEEMGEFMKGVN
-74 KGLLRGVDSTQAL
+74 RGIESTQAMG
-87 LYGGIGAV
+87 YGAIGAI
-95 GDVLGM
+95 GDLLGI
-101 DSVRDWG
+101 DSMRDAG
-108 YENYARNMEE
+108 YEGYLRNMEE
-118 AEENKAAIGSISE
+118 AEQYKGSTQNFSDIFTEEGSA
-131 VNSLGSFGQ
+131 VDWALG
-140 YTMGVLG
+140 TAG
-147 ELAPTAAGALAS
+147 ELLPTIAGALVS
-159 GGIGAL
+159 GGIGSAAGYTLGKTMAGKAARKFVADRIENQFKKNMVEL
-165 AGKYYGSKLI
+165 AGKGI
-175 RKAVADQIENQV
+175 VGEVAE
-187 QKGIADAAA
+187 ATARDAAT
-196 KGIASE
+196 KT
-202 AVESTLRKQAQQQVM
+202 VLQNMAQW
-217 GNLMRKGGTAAVGA
+217 GGKAALTG
-231 YTSLTEGG
+231 YTSLQEGG
-239 GNWGQDVAAH
+239 SNWGQDVTSH
-249 GIESASPGQDLL
+249 GLEGTSPGQDLF
-261 FGVASGAIET
+261 FGLLSGVSEAV
-271 ILGAEIS
+271 LGAESS
-278 LFKSLTGKTVSDA
+278 LLRAWTGKKVSDQ
-291 VEQSFRKELVKG
+291 VEQAFRKEFLKG
-303 FAKAALSEGGQEAI
+303 LPKAMASEGGQEAF
-317 QETLSSINANIL
+317 QEMLSSINANIQ
-329 DSKGLITE
+329 DTKGLLTTE
-337 EDIEGIFNAAVAGAI
+337 DLEGMFNAAMAGALGGGIMHVPTLI
-352 GGVAFHLPTSWSDAR
+352 GERRGKRAKNADEQKIENLVTEIEE
-367 NRKKKTAA
+367 NKRKR
-375 QAEIDD
+375 E
-381 IVKKIE
+381 E
-387 EAKAQKAEQERLQTI
+387 EAKKIPAIPERSSV
-402 EQERIAKEQ
+402 K
-411 QYQDVVNDPRTQFE
+411 DP
-425 LQLQKEMDDLNAYWD
+425 
-440 QEGKDLYSAYERH
+440 
-453 RRALENPSQSS
+453 ALESFDNETNELLQQLDTRWGNNKVYKTLVSKFNKYKDWLELGDARYALPGGE
-464 PRAIKAAQAFMKKFV
+464 KEENAALIA
-479 PFQEARNASIISLS
+479 
-493 REQEKKRS
+493 
-501 QFYSN
+501 
-506 RKRPNREVEQIER
+506 
-519 PDWDV
+519 
-524 TQTYPYQAA
+524 
-533 AEMQRQ
+533 QRQ
-539 EERLDSLAAMFE
+539 LEDYEKRWEDERSKLVTARQKQRAELKYTKGEPTIQIDGEEGYPESTWEAE
-551 QGAEEHNAIAMAEE
+551 EYGAEEFTPGAYFEAQEKLKQEDPLAAARARLKKDKEAWTEHDKAKRAEFEEKWAKKNSEILKEFNFWDKQSKANWTPKEWAQFNAIVAKKNQL
-565 EAWRASRSATRAMT
+565 EAQKKKEKDELDRTLAAGYRVSDTRYINEFQ
-579 PARQAFEQK
+579 RQNNVFEQK
-588 LLNEQNEFNSR
+588 EQ
-599 WDERGK
+599 
-605 KIYSAYSAAKAVL
+605 I
-618 ERPNEFSAAERKK
+618 
-631 ALTAL
+631 
-636 NEYKKFE
+636 
-643 QERSTAQTILSNRQQ
+643 
-658 QERTAFYSGRTRENR
+658 
-673 TPPVSPLKL
+673 
-682 DWDPSLSYTETFNF
+682 
-696 ERAEE
+696 
-701 ERKLNELGS
+701 
-710 MFEEGAR
+710 
-717 IHDLIA
+717 
-723 TADRAEHNR
+723 
-732 QMEGFSQYTPGLVA
+732 
-746 REQEILNRTD
+746 
-756 ISDIQKEILLRNLRS
+756 
-771 GRAYPD
+771 
-777 RTTAP
+777 
-782 EDTRPTFGEIQY
+782 
-794 LRDKEEAEKLMPL
+794 DK
-807 LKAREA
+807 
-813 QRIQHQLWKEY
+813 
-824 ADREEAAFKEEWDK
+824 
-838 KEASLLAQLQKFNQ
+838 
-852 IATQSRLTADQEY
+852 
-865 DRAQLYAKHAK
+865 
-876 FLNDKKK
+876 
-883 AREALDAKIKAGY
+883 
-896 HSADGVFLSEA
+896 
-907 RIAANNVYQQEE
+907 
-919 IDRALGSGAYD
+919 ALGSGAFD
-930 AISDALTEASTYF
+930 SITQTLSDAVVYHD
-943 TKATE
+943 KAQESAKRT
-948 AINQRIADINTALS
+948 IADIDQAIADTEAKIN
-962 EENAALA
+962 EG
-969 QKQKDLTLTSD
+969 QKNLTLTAKD
-980 DWKRHKTRIDNLTK
+980 YKLWNERINQLRAQRTK
-994 QRGKALKSLRKMN
+994 VIRSTRKMS
-1007 KLMGDISKKN
+1007 KLMGAIADQNKY
-1017 AVLSSTDLNN
+1017 LSSMDYRNLAYDIQDLYN
-1027 LGLAIQELYHEGET
+1027 EGDSIFGIERT
-1041 ILNLQRS
+1041 EQV
-1048 EDIFRDKQQLMI
+1048 FRDGQAVQLAQVKDRYERLSDNI
-1060 NEKKAKF
+1060 KKAEARLSNF
-1067 GQLTDALKRARKL
+1067 ERTPVLDAIGQAFRNTETALA
-1080 VENNIDQESKAR
+1080 N
-1092 VSQIFNNV
+1092 
-1100 ENALTN
+1100 T
-1106 SNFERDYPLQNPE
+1106 NFERDYPLQSPAAKPVATANDADQSMRQQIE
-1119 AKTTPP
+1119 RQKDYEDWKSINKDFDDFQKKQVDDLRTRIETGKEDSRIADLLKTTGQQTHGIP
-1125 SVVAQREQQQEQS
+1125 SNVMTKLYGSKPFYEDVLNRLAQARTDEEH
-1138 ALEDAKI
+1138 
-1145 KEDFTNT
+1145 
-1152 FNQNLTSAIEAQQR
+1152 AQV
-1166 AKEKEDQD
+1166 EKELNELFEKDEKFHKRLMELRRST
-1174 AHEAS
+1174 A
-1179 VQAATKQ
+1179 
-1186 KKSSVPREQLA
+1186 
-1197 RWAKED
+1197 
-1203 AARWDAITLLDPSE
+1203 E
-1217 ANRPVLEEMARD
+1217 ANRMFEQQNLSLDNILATRLIPSSS
-1229 TARVKAAER
+1229 RVSPQAKA
-1238 KAQEVLASAQAAM
+1238 V
-1251 NMTLKEQE
+1251 
-1259 NPATLASRL
+1259 
-1268 LGQNRKSLK
+1268 KS
-1277 EKKVHSVITFL
+1277 VVNFL
-1288 KNTLKSLPGLRD
+1288 KNTLKSLPGLKD
-1300 NTVICYDEN
+1300 NTVVCYDQN
-1309 DASIPIELK
+1309 DASLPLELK

-1323 VNLGLTKGIK
+1323 VNLGLTKGVK

-1410 KTYTLSDIL
+1410 KTYTLSDVL

-1432 MDITVEQKSLS
+1432 MDITVEQKSLDVEL
-1443 TSERGSY
+1443 ERGSY
-1450 NPATNTITINSNLSS
+1450 SPDTLTITINSNLSS
-1465 ADKRLTLLHEIQH
+1465 TDKRLTLLHEIQH
-1478 SIQEIEGWTRGT
+1478 AIQEIEGWTSGT
-1490 STDAVISKRTL
+1490 SSLAVMVNRNA
-1501 DKLRN
+1501 DVRRN
-1506 KVQVKRAEKIYDEFS
+1506 KVKVERAEKIYTEFS
-1521 SIDSS
+1521 RLDRS
-1526 ISIALEFLPM
+1526 ISYTLRHLPS
-1536 RIRMWLKH
+1536 RIEWWRDY
-1544 VEDPSIRALFK
+1544 VEDPSIKDIFK
-1555 NNLSKNTNYSYLVKR
+1555 NDISKNTNYSYLIDR
-1570 LDAFISELQS
+1570 LNTFLSTLQS
-1580 KTVTDTDA
+1580 KTTTDPVA
-1588 EFQNERVIYRTERIL
+1588 EKQNRRAIKSTINL
-1603 ESIREL
+1603 IESFKEL
-1609 ESKTKRAK
+1609 ESETKRAK
-1617 RLIRLLSIVNRRV
+1617 RLIRLLSIVDRHI
-1630 SPSLYKDAY
+1630 SPALYKDAY
-1639 EVYYENAGE
+1639 EVYHENAGE
-1648 VEARNV
+1648 VEARN
-1654 AHRAN
+1654 ASRRAF

-1665 LNSLIEDTQDVSYED
+1665 LNSLIEDTQDVSYKD

-1687 MGGQVKGVYYKG
+1687 MSGQVKGAYYNG
-1699 KLYLF
+1699 KLYIF
-1704 AKNLDS
+1704 AKNMEGQ
-1710 KEDAIRTLIHEG
+1710 EDAIRTLIHEG
-1722 VAHYGLRSIMNDE
+1722 VAHYGLRSIMNNE

-1740 LNLVFNSFAGTES
+1740 LNLVFNSFANTES

-1840 QKDLINE
+1840 RSELIKE
-1847 LNNIDMY
+1847 LTSIDMY
-1854 QADQQNKEMTLS
+1854 QGDQQNQEMALS

-1878 QNARSYFADA
+1878 QGAKVYFANADA
-1888 DSARTGI
+1888 SRTGI
-1895 PYTRFANNEPNLTNT
+1895 PYTRFAKNEPNNTNT

-1916 LDEQHDKIKT
+1916 MNQQHEKIKS
-1926 RIAKLARDFSAAPA
+1926 RLEKIFNLLGINPAVESA
-1940 IDAVDNETF
+1940 DDNTHYVVAVG
-1949 YVSMF
+1949 
-1954 NRVFGPYPSEQ
+1954 RVFGPYENVDSANQ
-1965 DARTFIDNDAMLS
+1965 FIENGAFLDQIS
-1978 SITGWDVYNFLASTM
+1978 GWDVYNYITQKVG
-1993 DSKRKATEIMN
+1993 SKREATRLLN
-2004 AYGIRGA
+2004 HHGIRGA
-2011 QYLNMGKNTYYLFE
+2011 QYLDMGKNTYYLFE
-2025 GNNINMVPYQY
+2025 GNNINTVPYQY
-2036 NLNTLSEPKFLVT
+2036 DLNTLSEPKFLVT

-2070 QWTYMNELFNQVARE
+2070 QWTYMNELFNQPARE
-2085 SSWLRKVADVIKT
+2085 SSWLRKVASVIKT

-2105 GTLIEHNGWERFIEG
+2105 GSLIEHNGWERFVEG

-2134 LKKKFKGAVDFST
+2134 LKKKFKGAVDFTT

-2158 RISRRQVDA
+2158 RISERQVDA
-2167 DNKYLKP
+2167 ANKYLKP

-2183 ADLPIYKDG
+2183 VDLPIYKDG
-2192 KLIGYKKSTDSDYQ
+2192 KLVGYKKSTDSDYQ

-2499 AMVNPIRDMMT
+2499 TLVNPIRDLTT
-2510 AALNLGSVIEEN
+2510 AYLNLGSVIEEN

-2530 NGIIQRKV
+2530 DGAIQKSVIKEAFAGNIRKILF
-2538 VTDVF
+2538 D
-2543 SKKKLN
+2543 LA
-2549 MLWDMASMDEGKST
+2549 MADEGKKP
-2563 FDASKYDPRDV
+2563 FDASKYDPQIV
-2574 QDLMDWRKNGGHT
+2574 QDVMDWRKNGGHT

-2595 KDRSKALRA
+2595 QDRSKALRA
-2604 GIRKDGIK
+2604 NIRKGGIK
-2612 KHYDEAMSYLDML
+2612 KQYDEAMKYLDIL
-2625 SDMTENVV
+2625 SDTAENIV
-2633 RFSVYQNVQRAFE
+2633 RFSVYRNVQRAFE
-2646 ENIHRR
+2646 ENIHQR
-2652 AQAEGWSSAR
+2652 AKAEGWSSVR

-2723 LQNFKRVSKFMA
+2723 LQNFKRVSWFMA

-2774 IIPMPFGDGGYIKVP
+2774 IIPMPFGDGGYIKFP

-2882 TPKGYKDI
+2882 TPQGYKDV

-2932 SQAADLALSPMMGY
+2932 SQATDLALSPMLGY

>member
-1 MLSYNFIPGTYLED
+1 MLNYNFIPGTYMEGMDPLKDIPEVDANAYASAINAARNSSASNYRFELD
-15 PIPIK
+15 PIRGSIYNE
-20 SQVTFNP
+20 TP
-27 EAEANNIISSL
+27 EEE
-38 RAMRG
+38 RG
-43 TASTLGIMPDPE
+43 
-55 FGAYQSY
+55 
-62 ELPEVNDRSEFT
+62 EFT
-74 KGLLRGVDSTQAL
+74 KGVLRGIDSTQAL
-87 LYGGIGAV
+87 LYGGTGAV
-95 GDVLGM
+95 GDILNI
-101 DSVRDWG
+101 DALRDWG
-108 YENYARNMEE
+108 YEGYLRNMEE
-118 AEENKAAIGSISE
+118 ANENAAAVGSYKDID
-131 VNSLGSFGQ
+131 SLGSAWQ
-140 YTMGVLG
+140 YAQGVAG
-147 ELAPTAAGALAS
+147 ELVPTIATSLVS
-159 GGIGAL
+159 GGIGAA
-165 AGKYYGSKLI
+165 AGKYYGSKII
-175 RKAVADQIENQV
+175 RKAVADQIEDKV
-187 QKGIADAAA
+187 QKGIADYAIKGTLNDTIESTIRAAA
-196 KGIASE
+196 TKE
-202 AVESTLRKQAQQQVM
+202 VL
-217 GNLMRKGGTAAVGA
+217 GNLRNKGAMLAMGFQ
-231 YTSLTEGG
+231 TSLMEGG
-239 GNWGQDVAAH
+239 GNWGQDVEAH
-249 GIESASPGQDLL
+249 GLVNTSPGQDML
-261 FGVASGAIET
+261 FGIASGAVET
-271 ILGAEIS
+271 ILGAEVS
-278 LFKSLTGKTVSDA
+278 LFKALTGKTVSNA
-291 VEQSFRKELVKG
+291 VEQKFRHELAKG
-303 FAKAALSEGGQEAI
+303 LPKAMASEGGTEAI
-317 QETLSSINANIL
+317 QEILSSINANII
-329 DSKGLITE
+329 DAKGLITE
-337 EDIEGIFNAAVAGAI
+337 DDIEGIINAAVAGAI
-352 GGVAFHLPTSWSDAR
+352 GGGVLHVPTLMSSRSNA
-367 NRKKKTAA
+367 KAKTAD
-375 QAEIDD
+375 QKTIDD
-381 IVKKIE
+381 TVNKIE
-387 EAKAQKAEQERLQTI
+387 TAKAEREALAEQRARE
-402 EQERIAKEQ
+402 EQEA
-411 QYQDVVNDPRTQFE
+411 T
-425 LQLQKEMDDLNAYWD
+425 
-440 QEGKDLYSAYERH
+440 
-453 RRALENPSQSS
+453 AL
-464 PRAIKAAQAFMKKFV
+464 A
-479 PFQEARNASIISLS
+479 
-493 REQEKKRS
+493 EK
-501 QFYSN
+501 Q
-506 RKRPNREVEQIER
+506 
-519 PDWDV
+519 
-524 TQTYPYQAA
+524 
-533 AEMQRQ
+533 
-539 EERLDSLAAMFE
+539 
-551 QGAEEHNAIAMAEE
+551 
-565 EAWRASRSATRAMT
+565 SRSLIT
-579 PARQAFEQK
+579 PAREALALKQK
-588 LLNEQNEFNSR
+588 EEIDSFNSR
-599 WDERGK
+599 WDEEGA
-605 KIYSAYSAAKAVL
+605 KIYSDYEKYKDVL
-618 ERPNEFSAAERKK
+618 ARPNE
-631 ALTAL
+631 
-636 NEYKKFE
+636 Y
-643 QERSTAQTILSNRQQ
+643 
-658 QERTAFYSGRTRENR
+658 
-673 TPPVSPLKL
+673 
-682 DWDPSLSYTETFNF
+682 
-696 ERAEE
+696 
-701 ERKLNELGS
+701 
-710 MFEEGAR
+710 
-717 IHDLIA
+717 
-723 TADRAEHNR
+723 ADRARKAAFAAKKKYDDYQEKRNAGYLSLTNR
-732 QMEGFSQYTPGLVA
+732 LYKEQQIELAKERVQNPYWYTG
-746 REQEILNRTD
+746 REERSIEERPSINWAGRDAEREAIAQRDQEAMLSRI
-756 ISDIQKEILLRNLRS
+756 KER
-771 GRAYPD
+771 
-777 RTTAP
+777 
-782 EDTRPTFGEIQY
+782 
-794 LRDKEEAEKLMPL
+794 EEAEKLDPTKQAEAAQ
-807 LKAREA
+807 KAE
-813 QRIQHQLWKEY
+813 LEMWKQY
-824 ADREEAAFKEEWDK
+824 ADKEEAAFNEEWDK
-838 KEASLLAQLQKFNQ
+838 KEAKIKGTYDMLRKQQA
-852 IATQSRLTADQEY
+852 QSREIAAPDVIKKNTTELGKAAAAYSKFKADKQKAWDKLQSRINRGYSTAEG
-865 DRAQLYAKHAK
+865 H
-876 FLNDKKK
+876 FV
-883 AREALDAKIKAGY
+883 
-896 HSADGVFLSEA
+896 SAA
-907 RIAANNVYQQEE
+907 RIAANKAFQQKQ
-919 IDRALGSGAYD
+919 IDSELGSGAFD
-930 AISDALTEASTYF
+930 SLSQTLQEASIYYGKVNTAIDNRL
-943 TKATE
+943 KAIDE
-948 AINQRIADINTALS
+948 AIRDMNEVIS
-962 EENAALA
+962 EA
-969 QKQKDLTLTSD
+969 QGNLTLTSED
-980 DWKRHKTRIDNLTK
+980 YKYYKDRVAALTK
-994 QRGKALKSLRKMN
+994 LRAATLRSRRDINKKM
-1007 KLMGDISKKN
+1007 GEISKQN
-1017 AVLSSTDLNN
+1017 AVLSTADFNK
-1027 LGLAIQELYHEGET
+1027 LGLDIQEMYHLGESL
-1041 ILNLQRS
+1041 LNLERTN
-1048 EDIFRDKQQLMI
+1048 DIFRGNQETQL
-1060 NEKKAKF
+1060 KKVSSNLKRI
-1067 GQLTDALKRARKL
+1067 QDAVKRARLFVDNNVFTPAEQSSRAAGSAVTGSTSTGNQFNKL
-1080 VENNIDQESKAR
+1080 TAEGQKINAQLEQHNLQNAR
-1092 VSQIFNNV
+1092 QQATQIFNNV
-1100 ENALTN
+1100 ESVL
-1106 SNFERDYPLQNPE
+1106 SNVNLERDYPLADPKKRTE
-1119 AKTTPP
+1119 AIWKGEIPA
-1125 SVVAQREQQQEQS
+1125 SDQRIINNLNRNFNILEQEQT
-1138 ALEDAKI
+1138 AAARGAAELKQQND
-1145 KEDFTNT
+1145 NT
-1152 FNQNLTSAIEAQQR
+1152 TQLM
-1166 AKEKEDQD
+1166 K
-1174 AHEAS
+1174 
-1179 VQAATKQ
+1179 ATRQ
-1186 KKSSVPREQLA
+1186 KKGEP
-1197 RWAKED
+1197 
-1203 AARWDAITLLDPSE
+1203 P
-1217 ANRPVLEEMARD
+1217 
-1229 TARVKAAER
+1229 ARVKNKLDNTDKFYQQYFDKLAKADVKQRVQLEKEMAQDKQMFEAWINRNKLMQESAKAANTMFEQQ
-1238 KAQEVLASAQAAM
+1238 KL
-1251 NMTLKEQE
+1251 TLD
-1259 NPATLASRL
+1259 NVVSSRL
-1268 LGQNRKSLK
+1268 GQSPNRVPSDVKAIK
-1277 EKKVHSVITFL
+1277 SVINFL
-1288 KNTLKSLPGLRD
+1288 KNTLKSLPGLKD
-1300 NTVICYDEN
+1300 NTVICYDHD

-1323 VNLGLTKGIK
+1323 VNLGLSKGIK
-1333 YLFTGDIGAYNIRLI
+1333 YLFTGEHGAYNIDL
-1348 DEANSRLDNLAIAE
+1348 AE
-1362 EMERQGDDPRRIKL
+1362 EMTWRMDNFRIAKEMEL
-1376 ATGWERHRKDGKW
+1376 AGVSPKEIKFATGWEKNLADGKW
-1389 RYELDDSIY
+1389 RYEIDDSLMKFK
-1398 RTIES
+1398 S
-1403 FDLGDTT
+1403 NFVPADLMLRDYSLGE
-1410 KTYTLSDIL
+1410 L
-1419 LGAEDLFNSYPVL
+1419 LRGASDLFKMYPSLQNIIVL
-1432 MDITVEQKSLS
+1432 HDPKAGNGGYYSSSPLEQIALPVNCSPDS
-1443 TSERGSY
+1443 CFRV
-1450 NPATNTITINSNLSS
+1450 
-1465 ADKRLTLLHEIQH
+1465 LLHEIQH
-1478 SIQEIEGWTRGT
+1478 AIQDREGFYRGT
-1490 STDAVISKRTL
+1490 SPEAVGALRQRSNLGAQVSKYENWAISNFEDAVAEITKDPNIDDTAYYTFFSSEEIDSIESEEDFRRLSLRAIKRLADSSSSARSLPLSSEESKRNYL
-1501 DKLRN
+1501 
-1506 KVQVKRAEKIYDEFS
+1506 
-1521 SIDSS
+1521 
-1526 ISIALEFLPM
+1526 
-1536 RIRMWLKH
+1536 
-1544 VEDPSIRALFK
+1544 
-1555 NNLSKNTNYSYLVKR
+1555 LS
-1570 LDAFISELQS
+1570 LDAAISHYRKAQEYKKKAELYNKFMSSGDNQFS
-1580 KTVTDTDA
+1580 DIDL
-1588 EFQNERVIYRTERIL
+1588 YRRH
-1603 ESIREL
+1603 
-1609 ESKTKRAK
+1609 
-1617 RLIRLLSIVNRRV
+1617 
-1630 SPSLYKDAY
+1630 P
-1639 EVYYENAGE
+1639 GE
-1648 VEARNV
+1648 VEANNAMAR
-1654 AHRAN
+1654 HQ
-1659 MTYEER
+1659 MSYEER
-1665 LNSLIEDTQDVSYED
+1665 LESQISDTQEWSYED
-1680 QQMLYRA
+1680 QRAYTRA
-1687 MGGQVKGVYYKG
+1687 MNGQVKGAYYNG
-1699 KLYLF
+1699 KLYIF
-1704 AKNLDS
+1704 AKNMEGQ
-1710 KEDAIRTLIHEG
+1710 EDAIRTLIHEG
-1722 VAHYGLRSIMNDE
+1722 VAHYGLRSIMNNE

-1785 KVSELINPENQSIFN
+1785 KVSELINPENHGIFN

-1840 QKDLINE
+1840 QKDLISE

-1878 QNARSYFADA
+1878 QNAKSYFADA

-1895 PYTRFANNEPNLTNT
+1895 PYTRFAKNDPNLTNT

-1926 RIAKLARDFSAAPA
+1926 RIAKLARDFGAAPA

-1965 DARTFIDNDAMLS
+1965 EAKTFINNDAMLS
-1978 SITGWDVYNFLASTM
+1978 GITGWDVYNFLASAM

-2011 QYLNMGKNTYYLFE
+2011 QYLNSGKNTYYLFE
-2025 GNNINMVPYQY
+2025 GNNINTVPYQY
-2036 NLNTLSEPKFLVT
+2036 DLNKLSEPKFLVT

-2070 QWTYMNELFNQVARE
+2070 QWTYHNELFNQVARE

-2105 GTLIEHNGWERFIEG
+2105 GTLIEHNGWERFVEG

-2134 LKKKFKGAVDFST
+2134 LKKKFKGAVNFTT

-2158 RISRRQVDA
+2158 RISERQVDA
-2167 DNKYLKP
+2167 ANKYLKP

-2183 ADLPIYKDG
+2183 VDLPIYKDG
-2192 KLIGYKKSTDSDYQ
+2192 QLTGYKKSTDSDYQ

-2266 DAEAQHLIDT
+2266 DAEAQHLIGI
-2276 LGSISGFQ
+2276 LGNISGFQ
-2284 EAAALVDKMN
+2284 EASALVDKMN

-2327 EDMVEHFAPGRYRPR
+2327 EDMIEHYAPGRYRPR

-2361 NKLPASP
+2361 NKLPSSP

-2460 WLADAMRGENM
+2460 WLADAMRGENI

-2530 NGIIQRKV
+2530 DGIIQRKV

-2563 FDASKYDPRDV
+2563 FNASKYDPRDV

-2604 GIRKDGIK
+2604 GIRKDGVK
-2612 KHYDEAMSYLDML
+2612 KHYAEAVSYLDML

-2756 DGLNKYDKIPAYI
+2756 DGINKYDKIPAYI

-2774 IIPMPFGDGGYIKVP
+2774 IIPMPFGDGGYIKIP

-2882 TPKGYKDI
+2882 TPHGYKWV
-2890 AGLLNFITGGFMTK
+2890 AGQLNFITGGFMTK

-2932 SQAADLALSPMMGY
+2932 SQATDLALSPMMGY

>member
-1 MLSYNFIPGTYLED
+1 MLSYNFIPGTYLEE
-15 PIPIK
+15 PTPIK

-43 TASTLGIMPDPE
+43 TAPISGIMPDPE

-118 AEENKAAIGSISE
+118 AEANKAAVGSISE
-131 VNSLGSFGQ
+131 VDSLGSFGK
-140 YTMGVLG
+140 YAMGVLG

-175 RKAVADQIENQV
+175 RKAVSEQIENQV
-187 QKGIADAAA
+187 QKGLAEAAA

-217 GNLMRKGGTAAVGA
+217 GNLMRKGGAAAVSA

-249 GIESASPGQDLL
+249 GIENASPGQDLL

-337 EDIEGIFNAAVAGAI
+337 DDIEGIFNAAVAGAI
-352 GGVAFHLPTSWSDAR
+352 GGAALHPITAWSDSR

-381 IVKKIE
+381 TVKKIE
-387 EAKAQKAEQERLQTI
+387 ESKAQKAEQERLHTI
-402 EQERIAKEQ
+402 EQERLAKEQ
-411 QYQDVVNDPRTQFE
+411 QYQDAVNDPRTQFE

-440 QEGKDLYSAYERH
+440 EEGKDLYSAYERH
-453 RRALENPSQSS
+453 KRALENPSQSS
-464 PRAIKAAQAFMKKFV
+464 PRAIKAAQAFMKKFI

-506 RKRPNREVEQIER
+506 RKRPNREVEQTEK
-519 PDWDV
+519 PDWDI

-539 EERLDSLAAMFE
+539 GERLDSLAAMFE

-605 KIYSAYSAAKAVL
+605 KIYSAYNAVKAVL

-643 QERSTAQTILSNRQQ
+643 QERSTAQTVLSNRQQ

-673 TPPVSPLKL
+673 TLPVSPLKL
-682 DWDPSLSYTETFNF
+682 DWDPSRSYIATFNS

-701 ERKLNELGS
+701 ERNIDELGS

-723 TADRAEHNR
+723 TAERAEHNR

-777 RTTAP
+777 RTAAP
-782 EDTRPTFGEIQY
+782 EDNRPTFGEIQY
-794 LRDKEEAEKLMPL
+794 LRDKEEAEKMMPL
-807 LKAREA
+807 LKARES

-824 ADREEAAFKEEWDK
+824 ADKEEAAFKEEWDK

-852 IATQSRLTADQEY
+852 IANQSRLTADQEY
-865 DRAQLYAKHAK
+865 ARAQLYAKHAK

-883 AREALDAKIKAGY
+883 AKEALDAKIRAGY
-896 HSADGVFLSEA
+896 HSADGVFLSET
-907 RIAANNVYQQEE
+907 RIAANKVYQQEE

-930 AISDALTEASTYF
+930 TISDALTEASTYF

-948 AINQRIADINTALS
+948 AINQRVADINTALS

-980 DWKRHKTRIDNLTK
+980 DWKRHKARIDDLTK

-1017 AVLSSTDLNN
+1017 AMLSSTDLNN

-1067 GQLTDALKRARKL
+1067 GQLTDALKRARRL

-1145 KEDFTNT
+1145 KDDFTNT
-1152 FNQNLTSAIEAQQR
+1152 FNQNLTSAIEAQQK
-1166 AKEKEDQD
+1166 AKEREDQD

-1186 KKSSVPREQLA
+1186 KKSSVSKEQLA

-1203 AARWDAITLLDPSE
+1203 ATRWDAITLLDPSE

-1229 TARVKAAER
+1229 TARVKSAER
-1238 KAQEVLASAQAAM
+1238 KAQEIINSAQAAM

-1277 EKKVHSVITFL
+1277 EKTVHSVINFL
-1288 KNTLKSLPGLRD
+1288 KNTLKSLPGLKD
-1300 NTVICYDEN
+1300 NTVICYDQN
-1309 DASIPIELK
+1309 DASIPLELK

-1333 YLFTGDIGAYNIRLI
+1333 YLFTGEMGAYSLNMQ
-1348 DEANSRLDNLAIAE
+1348 DECDTRLDNLFTAK
-1362 EMERQGDDPRRIKL
+1362 EMLEAGKDMRTIKL
-1376 ATGWERHRKDGKW
+1376 ATGWEINQADGKW
-1389 RYELDDSIY
+1389 RYEIDDSMY
-1398 RTIES
+1398 RVIR
-1403 FDLGDTT
+1403 DLPEWNSIKEFNDANLTLGQVLSGADELLTTYPDLADT
-1410 KTYTLSDIL
+1410 KIIIDENYGKGQ
-1419 LGAEDLFNSYPVL
+1419 GAYHPD
-1432 MDITVEQKSLS
+1432 
-1443 TSERGSY
+1443 
-1450 NPATNTITINSNLSS
+1450 TNTIFIGGDSFKNLRITI
-1465 ADKRLTLLHEIQH
+1465 LHEIQH
-1478 SIQEIEGWTRGT
+1478 AIQELESFTPG
-1490 STDAVISKRTL
+1490 
-1501 DKLRN
+1501 
-1506 KVQVKRAEKIYDEFS
+1506 S
-1521 SIDSS
+1521 SIPKEEHIFRKLS
-1526 ISIALEFLPM
+1526 FL
-1536 RIRMWLKH
+1536 LKLKYD
-1544 VEDPSIRALFK
+1544 DPSINSRQNRK
-1555 NNLSKNTNYSYLVKR
+1555 NIDQLIANWKHVHQIRNKRLKEKNPDRQNKLEDIYVNLLQQINKLNKQLYYPEELSK
-1570 LDAFISELQS
+1570 
-1580 KTVTDTDA
+1580 
-1588 EFQNERVIYRTERIL
+1588 EFKVYRIL
-1603 ESIREL
+1603 QPVEIYQR
-1609 ESKTKRAK
+1609 
-1617 RLIRLLSIVNRRV
+1617 
-1630 SPSLYKDAY
+1630 
-1639 EVYYENAGE
+1639 NAGE

-1654 AHRAN
+1654 EYRHGLSA
-1659 MTYEER
+1659 EDR
-1665 LNSLIEDTQDVSYED
+1665 LRLLIEETQDVSYED
-1680 QQMLYRA
+1680 QQTLFRSLQ
-1687 MGGQVKGVYYKG
+1687 GQVKGAYYNG
-1699 KLYLF
+1699 KLYIF
-1704 AKNLDS
+1704 AKNMEGQ
-1710 KEDAIRTLIHEG
+1710 EDAIRTLIHEG
-1722 VAHYGLRSIMNDE
+1722 VAHYGLRSIMNNE

-1740 LNLVFNSFAGTES
+1740 LNLVFNSFANTES

-1840 QKDLINE
+1840 QKDLISE

-1854 QADQQNKEMTLS
+1854 QADQQNKEMPLS

-1878 QNARSYFADA
+1878 QNAKSYFADA

-1895 PYTRFANNEPNLTNT
+1895 PYTRFAKNEPNLTNT

-1926 RIAKLARDFSAAPA
+1926 RIAKLARDFGAAPA

-1965 DARTFIDNDAMLS
+1965 DAKTFIDNDAMLS
-1978 SITGWDVYNFLASTM
+1978 GITGWDVYNFLASAM

-2025 GNNINMVPYQY
+2025 GNNINTVPYQY
-2036 NLNTLSEPKFLVT
+2036 DLNTLSEPKFLVT
-2049 NPKDMVLDPE
+2049 DPKDMVLDPE

-2070 QWTYMNELFNQVARE
+2070 QWTYHNELFNQVARE
-2085 SSWLRKVADVIKT
+2085 SSWLRKVASVIKT

-2105 GTLIEHNGWERFIEG
+2105 GSLIEHNGWERFVEG

-2129 VVQDY
+2129 VIQDY

-2167 DNKYLKP
+2167 ENKYLKP
-2174 IEDVLKEVT
+2174 IEDVLGEITV
-2183 ADLPIYKDG
+2183 DLPIYKDG

-2206 DFMLRLFDGFLHA
+2206 DFLLRLFDGFLHA

-2361 NKLPASP
+2361 NKLPSSP

-2374 QMDDIIALGMRN
+2374 QMDDIIALGLRN
-2386 EVMRGFGQLVKNT
+2386 KVMRGFGQLVKNT

-2420 TKNGDII
+2420 TKSGDII

-2499 AMVNPIRDMMT
+2499 IIPNPIRDSLT
-2510 AALNLGSVIEEN
+2510 AAFNLGSVIEEN

-2530 NGIIQRKV
+2530 NGDIQINV
-2538 VTDVF
+2538 VKDAWLGDIKNILFEMALADAGKKEADF
-2543 SKKKLN
+2543 SKFDPKL
-2549 MLWDMASMDEGKST
+2549 
-2563 FDASKYDPRDV
+2563 V
-2574 QDLMDWRKNGGHT
+2574 QDLMDWRANGGHT
-2587 KSISVYDM
+2587 TSISVYDM
-2595 KDRSKALRA
+2595 KDRSKKLRSD
-2604 GIRKDGIK
+2604 IRKDGIK
-2612 KHYDEAMSYLDML
+2612 KHASEAVKYLDIL
-2625 SDMTENVV
+2625 SDAAENIV
-2633 RFSVYQNVQRAFE
+2633 RFSVYRNVQRAFE
-2646 ENIHRR
+2646 ENIHQR
-2652 AQAEGWSSAR
+2652 AKAEGWSSVR

-2756 DGLNKYDKIPAYI
+2756 DGINKYDKIPAYI

-2774 IIPMPFGDGGYIKVP
+2774 IIPMPFGDGGYIKIP

-2873 PEHMKSWER
+2873 PEHMKAWER
-2882 TPKGYKDI
+2882 TPQGYKDV

-2904 SNIGALDISPET
+2904 SNIGMLDISPET

-2932 SQAADLALSPMMGY
+2932 SQSLDLAMSPMMGY

-2991 TEEERDLLDAR
+2991 TEDERDLLDAR

>member
-1 MLSYNFIPGTYLED
+1 MLSYNFIPGTYLEE
-15 PIPIK
+15 PTPHK
-20 SQVTFNP
+20 SRDMFSP

-43 TASTLGIMPDPE
+43 TDTTNGIMPYPE
-55 FGAYQSY
+55 FGGYQSY
-62 ELPEVNDRSEFT
+62 ELPKEEMGEFMKGVN
-74 KGLLRGVDSTQAL
+74 RGIESTQAMG
-87 LYGGIGAV
+87 YGVIGAI
-95 GDVLGM
+95 GDLLGI
-101 DSVRDWG
+101 DSMRDAG
-108 YENYARNMEE
+108 YEGYLRNMEE
-118 AEENKAAIGSISE
+118 AEQYKGSTQNFSDIFTEEGSA
-131 VNSLGSFGQ
+131 VDWALG
-140 YTMGVLG
+140 TAG
-147 ELAPTAAGALAS
+147 ELLPTMAGALVS
-159 GGIGAL
+159 GGIGSAAGYTLGKTMAGKAARKFVADRIENQFKKNMVELAGKGIVGEAAEATARNAATKTVLQNMAQWGGKAAL
-165 AGKYYGSKLI
+165 AG
-175 RKAVADQIENQV
+175 
-187 QKGIADAAA
+187 
-196 KGIASE
+196 
-202 AVESTLRKQAQQQVM
+202 
-217 GNLMRKGGTAAVGA
+217 
-231 YTSLTEGG
+231 YTSLQEGG
-239 GNWGQDVAAH
+239 SNWGQDATSH
-249 GIESASPGQDLL
+249 GLEGTSPGQDLF
-261 FGVASGAIET
+261 FGLLSGVSEAV
-271 ILGAEIS
+271 LGAESSI
-278 LFKSLTGKTVSDA
+278 LRAWTGKKVSDQ
-291 VEQSFRKELVKG
+291 VEQAFRKEFLKG
-303 FAKAALSEGGQEAI
+303 LPKAAASEGGQEAF
-317 QETLSSINANIL
+317 QEMLSSINANIQ
-329 DSKGLITE
+329 DAKGLLTTE
-337 EDIEGIFNAAVAGAI
+337 DLEGMFNAAMAGALGGTVMHVPTLI
-352 GGVAFHLPTSWSDAR
+352 GERRGKRAKNADEQKIENLVTEIEE
-367 NRKKKTAA
+367 NKRKR
-375 QAEIDD
+375 E
-381 IVKKIE
+381 E
-387 EAKAQKAEQERLQTI
+387 EAKKIPAIPERSSV
-402 EQERIAKEQ
+402 K
-411 QYQDVVNDPRTQFE
+411 DP
-425 LQLQKEMDDLNAYWD
+425 
-440 QEGKDLYSAYERH
+440 
-453 RRALENPSQSS
+453 ALESFDNETNELLQQLDTRWGNNKVYKTLVSKFNKYKDWLELGDARYALPGGE
-464 PRAIKAAQAFMKKFV
+464 KEENAALIA
-479 PFQEARNASIISLS
+479 
-493 REQEKKRS
+493 
-501 QFYSN
+501 
-506 RKRPNREVEQIER
+506 
-519 PDWDV
+519 
-524 TQTYPYQAA
+524 
-533 AEMQRQ
+533 QRQ
-539 EERLDSLAAMFE
+539 LEDYEKRWKDERSKLVTSRQKQRAELKYTKGEPTIQIDGEEVYPESTWEAE
-551 QGAEEHNAIAMAEE
+551 EYGAEEFTPGAYFEAQEKLKQEDPLAAARARLKKDK
-565 EAWRASRSATRAMT
+565 EAWTEHDKAKRAEFEEKWAKKSADLLKEFSVFDKQDKTRWSLNEWANFRSLLAKKNKLEEDKKKEKEELDRALAAGYRISDTRYINEFQ
-579 PARQAFEQK
+579 RQNNVFEQK
-588 LLNEQNEFNSR
+588 EQ
-599 WDERGK
+599 
-605 KIYSAYSAAKAVL
+605 I
-618 ERPNEFSAAERKK
+618 
-631 ALTAL
+631 
-636 NEYKKFE
+636 
-643 QERSTAQTILSNRQQ
+643 
-658 QERTAFYSGRTRENR
+658 
-673 TPPVSPLKL
+673 
-682 DWDPSLSYTETFNF
+682 
-696 ERAEE
+696 
-701 ERKLNELGS
+701 
-710 MFEEGAR
+710 
-717 IHDLIA
+717 
-723 TADRAEHNR
+723 
-732 QMEGFSQYTPGLVA
+732 
-746 REQEILNRTD
+746 
-756 ISDIQKEILLRNLRS
+756 
-771 GRAYPD
+771 
-777 RTTAP
+777 
-782 EDTRPTFGEIQY
+782 
-794 LRDKEEAEKLMPL
+794 DK
-807 LKAREA
+807 
-813 QRIQHQLWKEY
+813 
-824 ADREEAAFKEEWDK
+824 
-838 KEASLLAQLQKFNQ
+838 
-852 IATQSRLTADQEY
+852 
-865 DRAQLYAKHAK
+865 
-876 FLNDKKK
+876 
-883 AREALDAKIKAGY
+883 
-896 HSADGVFLSEA
+896 
-907 RIAANNVYQQEE
+907 
-919 IDRALGSGAYD
+919 ALGSGAFD
-930 AISDALTEASTYF
+930 SITQTLSDAVVYHDKAQESAKRTLADIDQAITDTEA
-943 TKATE
+943 K
-948 AINQRIADINTALS
+948 IN
-962 EENAALA
+962 EG
-969 QKQKDLTLTSD
+969 QKNLTLTAKD
-980 DWKRHKTRIDNLTK
+980 YKLWNERIEELRAQRTRVIRAT
-994 QRGKALKSLRKMN
+994 RKMS
-1007 KLMGDISKKN
+1007 KLMGKISDQN
-1017 AVLSSTDLNN
+1017 AYLSSANYRE
-1027 LGLAIQELYHEGET
+1027 LAYDIQELYNEG
-1041 ILNLQRS
+1041 
-1048 EDIFRDKQQLMI
+1048 DGIFGIERTDKVFRQGQAIQLAQVKDRYERLSDQI
-1060 NEKKAKF
+1060 KKAQARISNF
-1067 GQLTDALKRARKL
+1067 ESTPVLDAIGQAFRNTETALA
-1080 VENNIDQESKAR
+1080 N
-1092 VSQIFNNV
+1092 
-1100 ENALTN
+1100 T
-1106 SNFERDYPLQNPE
+1106 NFERDYSLQSPAAKPVATANDADQNMRQQIE
-1119 AKTTPP
+1119 QQKEYEDWKSINDDFDAFQKKQVNDLHTRIETSKEDSRIADLLKTTGQKTPGIP
-1125 SVVAQREQQQEQS
+1125 FNVLTKLDGSKTFYEGVLNRLAQARTDEEH
-1138 ALEDAKI
+1138 
-1145 KEDFTNT
+1145 
-1152 FNQNLTSAIEAQQR
+1152 AQV
-1166 AKEKEDQD
+1166 EKELNELFEKDEKFHKRLMELRYST
-1174 AHEAS
+1174 A
-1179 VQAATKQ
+1179 
-1186 KKSSVPREQLA
+1186 
-1197 RWAKED
+1197 
-1203 AARWDAITLLDPSE
+1203 E
-1217 ANRPVLEEMARD
+1217 ANRMFEQQNLSLD
-1229 TARVKAAER
+1229 NI
-1238 KAQEVLASAQAAM
+1238 LA
-1251 NMTLKEQE
+1251 T
-1259 NPATLASRL
+1259 RL
-1268 LGQNRKSLK
+1268 IPSKTVN
-1277 EKKVHSVITFL
+1277 SVINFL
-1288 KNTLKSLPGLRD
+1288 KNTLKSLPGLKD
-1300 NTVICYDEN
+1300 NTVICYDQN
-1309 DASIPIELK
+1309 DASIPLELK

-1323 VNLGLTKGIK
+1323 VNLGLTKGVK
-1333 YLFTGDIGAYNIRLI
+1333 YLFTGEAGAFNLRMS
-1348 DEANSRLDNLAIAE
+1348 DEASTRLQNLSVAKEMYASGKDMRAIK
-1362 EMERQGDDPRRIKL
+1362 I
-1376 ATGWERHRKDGKW
+1376 ATGWELNQSDNRW
-1389 RYELDDSIY
+1389 RYEIDDTIY
-1398 RTIES
+1398 RIIRTLPAWNSIKEFNDSNITIGS
-1403 FDLGDTT
+1403 
-1410 KTYTLSDIL
+1410 L
-1419 LGAEDLFNSYPVL
+1419 LTNSEDLLTAYPELNDVKFYIDANMQTGEGYYDPNLKYIKFGGGSFNE
-1432 MDITVEQKSLS
+1432 M
-1443 TSERGSY
+1443 
-1450 NPATNTITINSNLSS
+1450 
-1465 ADKRLTLLHEIQH
+1465 RLTLMHELQHAIQD
-1478 SIQEIEGWTRGT
+1478 IEGFAQGT
-1490 STDAVISKRTL
+1490 DY
-1501 DKLRN
+1501 KL
-1506 KVQVKRAEKIYDEFS
+1506 VGDE
-1521 SIDSS
+1521 
-1526 ISIALEFLPM
+1526 
-1536 RIRMWLKH
+1536 
-1544 VEDPSIRALFK
+1544 
-1555 NNLSKNTNYSYLVKR
+1555 
-1570 LDAFISELQS
+1570 
-1580 KTVTDTDA
+1580 
-1588 EFQNERVIYRTERIL
+1588 
-1603 ESIREL
+1603 
-1609 ESKTKRAK
+1609 
-1617 RLIRLLSIVNRRV
+1617 
-1630 SPSLYKDAY
+1630 AY
-1639 EVYYENAGE
+1639 IKSAGE

-1654 AHRAN
+1654 EHRRF
-1659 MTYEER
+1659 MTPEER

-1680 QQMLYRA
+1680 QQILFRSLQ
-1687 MGGQVKGVYYKG
+1687 GQVKGAYYNG
-1699 KLYLF
+1699 KLYIF
-1704 AKNLDS
+1704 AKNMEGQ
-1710 KEDAIRTLIHEG
+1710 EDAIRTLIHEG
-1722 VAHYGLRSIMNDE
+1722 VAHYGLRSIMNNE

-1740 LNLVFNSFAGTES
+1740 LNLVFNSFANTES

-1785 KVSELINPENQSIFN
+1785 KVSEFINPENQSIFN

-1840 QKDLINE
+1840 RSELIKE
-1847 LNNIDMY
+1847 LTSIDMY
-1854 QADQQNKEMTLS
+1854 HADQQNQEMALS

-1878 QNARSYFADA
+1878 QGAKVYFANADA
-1888 DSARTGI
+1888 SRTGI
-1895 PYTRFANNEPNLTNT
+1895 PYTRFAKNEPNNTNT

-1916 LDEQHDKIKT
+1916 MNQQHEKIKS
-1926 RIAKLARDFSAAPA
+1926 RLEKIFDLLGINPAVESA
-1940 IDAVDNETF
+1940 DDNTHYVVAVG
-1949 YVSMF
+1949 
-1954 NRVFGPYPSEQ
+1954 RVFGPYENVDSANQ
-1965 DARTFIDNDAMLS
+1965 FIKNGAFLDQIS
-1978 SITGWDVYNFLASTM
+1978 GWDVYNYITQKVG
-1993 DSKRKATEIMN
+1993 SKREATRLLN
-2004 AYGIRGA
+2004 YHGIRGA
-2011 QYLNMGKNTYYLFE
+2011 QYLDMGKNTYYLFE
-2025 GNNINMVPYQY
+2025 GNNINTVPYQY
-2036 NLNTLSEPKFLVT
+2036 DLNKLSEPKFLVT

-2070 QWTYMNELFNQVARE
+2070 QWTYMNEMFNQVARE

-2105 GTLIEHNGWERFIEG
+2105 GTLIEHNGWERFVEG

-2129 VVQDY
+2129 VIQDY

-2167 DNKYLKP
+2167 ENKYLKP
-2174 IEDVLKEVT
+2174 IEDILGEITV
-2183 ADLPIYKDG
+2183 DLPIYKDG
-2192 KLIGYKKSTDSDYQ
+2192 KLTGYKKSTDSDYQ

-2530 NGIIQRKV
+2530 DGIIQRKV

-2652 AQAEGWSSAR
+2652 AKAEGWSSVR

-2802 TLDTVMAGHQH
+2802 TLDTVLAGHQH
-2813 PADGALSIIKNALS
+2813 PADGALSIMKNALS

-2882 TPKGYKDI
+2882 TPQGYKDI

-2925 GGIYRIF
+2925 GGIWRIF
-2932 SQAADLALSPMMGY
+2932 SQATDLAMSPMMGY

>member
-1 MLSYNFIPGTYLED
+1 MLSYNFIPGTYLEEST
-15 PIPIK
+15 PHK
-20 SQVTFNP
+20 SQDMFNP
-27 EAEANNIISSL
+27 EAEANKIISSL

-43 TASTLGIMPDPE
+43 TAPISGIMPDPE
-55 FGAYQSY
+55 FGAYRSY

-74 KGLLRGVDSTQAL
+74 KGLLRGIDSTQAL
-87 LYGGIGAV
+87 LYGGVGAV

-118 AEENKAAIGSISE
+118 AEENKAAVGSISE
-131 VNSLGSFGQ
+131 VDSLSSFGQ

-147 ELAPTAAGALAS
+147 ELAPTAAGALVS
-159 GGIGAL
+159 GGVGAF

-175 RKAVADQIENQV
+175 RKAVSEQIENHV
-187 QKGIADAAA
+187 QKGIAAAAA

-202 AVESTLRKQAQQQVM
+202 TVESTLRKRAQQQVM
-217 GNLMRKGGTAAVGA
+217 GNLMRKGGTAAMGA

-239 GNWGQDVAAH
+239 GNWGQDVASH
-249 GIESASPGQDLL
+249 GIENASPGQDLL

-303 FAKAALSEGGQEAI
+303 FSKAAFSEGGQEAI

-352 GGVAFHLPTSWSDAR
+352 GGAAFHLPTAWSDAR

-381 IVKKIE
+381 LVKKIE
-387 EAKAQKAEQERLQTI
+387 ESKAQRAEQERLQTI
-402 EQERIAKEQ
+402 EQERLAKEQ
-411 QYQDVVNDPRTQFE
+411 QYQDTLNDPRTQFE
-425 LQLQKEMDDLNAYWD
+425 LKLQKEMDDLNAYWD

-453 RRALENPSQSS
+453 KRALENPSQSS
-464 PRAIKAAQAFMKKFV
+464 PRAVKAAQAFMKKFV

-506 RKRPNREVEQIER
+506 RKRPNREVEQTER

-533 AEMQRQ
+533 AEMQKQ

-565 EAWRASRSATRAMT
+565 QAWFDSRSATRAMT

-588 LLNEQNEFNSR
+588 LLDEQNEFNSR

-605 KIYSAYSAAKAVL
+605 KIYSAYNAVKAVL

-643 QERSTAQTILSNRQQ
+643 QERNTAQTILSNRQQ

-673 TPPVSPLKL
+673 TLPVSPLKL
-682 DWDPSLSYTETFNF
+682 DWDPGLSYTETFNF
-696 ERAEE
+696 EQAEE
-701 ERKLNELGS
+701 ERKINELGS
-710 MFEEGAR
+710 MFEEGAK

-723 TADRAEHNR
+723 TAERAEHNR

-824 ADREEAAFKEEWDK
+824 ADKEEAAFKAEWDK

-865 DRAQLYAKHAK
+865 ARAQLYAKHAK
-876 FLNDKKK
+876 LLNDKKK
-883 AREALDAKIKAGY
+883 AKEALDAKIRAGY

-907 RIAANNVYQQEE
+907 RIAANKVYQQEE

-930 AISDALTEASTYF
+930 TLSEALNEASLYF

-962 EENAALA
+962 EENAVLA

-980 DWKRHKTRIDNLTK
+980 DWKRHKARIDNLTS
-994 QRGKALKSLRKMN
+994 QRGKALRSLRKMN

-1041 ILNLQRS
+1041 VLNLQRS

-1067 GQLTDALKRARKL
+1067 GQLTDALKRARRL
-1080 VENNIDQESKAR
+1080 VEDNIDQESKAG
-1092 VSQIFNNV
+1092 VSQIFNNI
-1100 ENALTN
+1100 ENSLTN

-1125 SVVAQREQQQEQS
+1125 SIVAQREQRQEQS
-1138 ALEDAKI
+1138 AIEDAKI
-1145 KEDFTNT
+1145 KDDFTNT
-1152 FNQNLTSAIEAQQR
+1152 FNQNLTSAIEAQQK
-1166 AKEKEDQD
+1166 AKEREEQD

-1186 KKSSVPREQLA
+1186 KKSSVSKEQLA

-1238 KAQEVLASAQAAM
+1238 KAQEVIASAQAAM

-1277 EKKVHSVITFL
+1277 EKTVHSVITFL
-1288 KNTLKSLPGLRD
+1288 KNTLKSLPGLKD
-1300 NTVICYDEN
+1300 NTVICYDQN
-1309 DASIPIELK
+1309 DASVPLELK

-1323 VNLGLTKGIK
+1323 INLGLTKGVK
-1333 YLFTGDIGAYNIRLI
+1333 YLFLGTQGSYN
-1348 DEANSRLDNLAIAE
+1348 LDLAE
-1362 EMERQGDDPRRIKL
+1362 EMYTRSDNYIVALNMEREGKTSRQIKI
-1376 ATGWERHRKDGKW
+1376 ATGWERGIDDNWK
-1389 RYELDDSIY
+1389 YEIDDSFYKAISDLPIDDFLNNY
-1398 RTIES
+1398 GDRTE
-1403 FDLGDTT
+1403 F
-1410 KTYTLSDIL
+1410 TLEEFL
-1419 LGAEDLFNSYPVL
+1419 PNAEELFIAYPELRNMSVKL
-1432 MDITVEQKSLS
+1432 EEQTGTAGYYS
-1443 TSERGSY
+1443 
-1450 NPATNTITINSNLSS
+1450 PDSNLIALNIKKHPSEW
-1465 ADKRLTLLHEIQH
+1465 KLTLLHEIQH
-1478 SIQEIEGWTRGT
+1478 AIQEIEGFALGE
-1490 STDAVISKRTL
+1490 SFPD
-1501 DKLRN
+1501 
-1506 KVQVKRAEKIYDEFS
+1506 VKPMSREDNIAYIRERFEYEDGEIPGFSIRAIRWLKNNGYYD
-1521 SIDSS
+1521 SIDSLINDIKSENFSSSSLLKLKDFIDS
-1526 ISIALEFLPM
+1526 ISESAMP
-1536 RIRMWLKH
+1536 
-1544 VEDPSIRALFK
+1544 
-1555 NNLSKNTNYSYLVKR
+1555 
-1570 LDAFISELQS
+1570 
-1580 KTVTDTDA
+1580 KTR
-1588 EFQNERVIYRTERIL
+1588 N
-1603 ESIREL
+1603 EL
-1609 ESKTKRAK
+1609 ESFSFE
-1617 RLIRLLSIVNRRV
+1617 L
-1630 SPSLYKDAY
+1630 
-1639 EVYYENAGE
+1639 
-1648 VEARNV
+1648 
-1654 AHRAN
+1654 
-1659 MTYEER
+1659 
-1665 LNSLIEDTQDVSYED
+1665 SLIEDAISDPYFEEEYEKALKEYKD
-1680 QQMLYRA
+1680 QENAYFTSPGEREAVNVTIRHGMSASKRRRTSLHKTAFKDLREHYGYARA
-1687 MGGQVKGVYYKG
+1687 MNGQVKGAYYNG
-1699 KLYLF
+1699 KLYIF
-1704 AKNLDS
+1704 AKNMEGQ
-1710 KEDAIRTLIHEG
+1710 EDAIRTIIHEG
-1722 VAHYGLRSIMNDE
+1722 VAHYGLRSIMNNE

-1740 LNLVFNSFAGTES
+1740 LNLVFNSFANTDS

-1825 DVLKLSAYN
+1825 DILKLSAYN

-1840 QKDLINE
+1840 QKDLIKE

-1878 QNARSYFADA
+1878 QNAKSYFADA

-1895 PYTRFANNEPNLTNT
+1895 PYTRFAKNEPNLTNT

-1916 LDEQHDKIKT
+1916 LGEQHDKIKT
-1926 RIAKLARDFSAAPA
+1926 RIAKLARDFGAAPA

-1954 NRVFGPYPSEQ
+1954 NRVFGPYTSEQ
-1965 DARTFIDNDAMLS
+1965 DAKTFIDSDAMLS
-1978 SITGWDVYNFLASTM
+1978 DITGWDVYNFLASAM
-1993 DSKRKATEIMN
+1993 DSKRKATEILN

-2025 GNNINMVPYQY
+2025 GNNINTVPYQY
-2036 NLNTLSEPKFLVT
+2036 DLNKLSEPKFLVT

-2070 QWTYMNELFNQVARE
+2070 QWTYMNEMFNQVARE
-2085 SSWLRKVADVIKT
+2085 SSWLRRLDGVLKT

-2105 GTLIEHNGWERFIEG
+2105 GSLIEHNGWERFVEG

-2134 LKKKFKGAVDFST
+2134 LKKKFKGAIDFTT

-2158 RISRRQVDA
+2158 RISGRQVDA
-2167 DNKYLKP
+2167 ANKYLKP
-2174 IEDVLKEVT
+2174 VEDVLKGVT
-2183 ADLPIYKDG
+2183 VDLPIYKDG
-2192 KLIGYKKSTDSDYQ
+2192 QLVGYKKSTDSDYQ

-2266 DAEAQHLIDT
+2266 DTEAQHLMDI

-2327 EDMVEHFAPGRYRPR
+2327 EDMIEHFAPGRYRPR

-2361 NKLPASP
+2361 NKLPSSP

-2440 SAVSYIDEN
+2440 AAVSYIDEN

-2471 APTGAIVDM
+2471 APTGVIVDM

-2499 AMVNPIRDMMT
+2499 TLVNPIRDLTT
-2510 AALNLGSVIEEN
+2510 AYLNLGSVIEEN

-2530 NGIIQRKV
+2530 NGVIQNSVIKEAFAGNIRNILF
-2538 VTDVF
+2538 DLAMADED
-2543 SKKKLN
+2543 KKP
-2549 MLWDMASMDEGKST
+2549 
-2563 FDASKYDPRDV
+2563 FDASKYDPQIV
-2574 QDLMDWRKNGGHT
+2574 QDVMDWRKNGGHT

-2604 GIRKDGIK
+2604 NIRKDGIMK
-2612 KHYDEAMSYLDML
+2612 RYDEAMKYLDIL
-2625 SDMTENVV
+2625 SDTAENIV
-2633 RFSVYQNVQRAFE
+2633 RFSVYRNVQRAFE
-2646 ENIHRR
+2646 ENIHQR
-2652 AQAEGWSSAR
+2652 AKAEGWSSTR

-2693 VFNPLFAFSSASIQG
+2693 VYNPLFAFSSASIQG

-2735 MGTCAPLM
+2735 LGTCAPLM
-2743 HGFICRA
+2743 HGFVCRA

-2774 IIPMPFGDGGYIKVP
+2774 IIPMPFGDGGYIKIP

-2813 PADGALSIIKNALS
+2813 PADGALSIMKNALS

-2882 TPKGYKDI
+2882 TPQGYKDV
-2890 AGLLNFITGGFMTK
+2890 AWYLNFITGGFMTK
-2904 SNIGALDISPET
+2904 SSIGALDISPET

-2932 SQAADLALSPMMGY
+2932 SQSLDLAMSPMMGY

-2955 LNRLYGVTD
+2955 LNRLYGVSD